1 MLFNKHSETKQRFG
15 IRKLTI
21 GASSV
26 LLSTLFLTVNNG
38 QKVNAA
44 TGDTVTNADSGAS
57 VTKETEA
64 NKSNNDSSSVSLTKD
79 ATKVTNTSNGT
90 DSIEKQKPEV
100 EDKSADATTNGSA
113 KADDTKA
120 TEDKPSD
127 SSSDQKLTEDKT
139 ANNEKQN
146 QQQDKTATDAK
157 SSDTSEKSEK
167 AATTA
172 NNKLAKAAVNKFAA
186 KAEVGAMENEEVDYT
201 SDGSARTGSNA
212 AFPVASTS
220 GLSDDGLVATDD
232 QGVTLSMS
240 KNTLGEGGQL
250 GKSGITVKLSGTV
263 NAGDIYTIQVPD
275 FGWGYGPINDST
287 ITTAGALGNF
297 ATAKKTNVV
306 IDGQNYAN
314 YQITFKQGITI
325 DSKGFQIVLNNGN
338 NYYGFSKPTTT
349 LKDGIYDQNIY
360 WSRSSKADPTK
371 ITKNPTLSFTR
382 KIETG
387 FNEPTFNLT
396 APDRNKVSALVPDTD
411 YQFTLKLNQ
420 GTGLN
425 GLTDFTAAQINS
437 ARNYGSVITI
447 PVPKGFVLNQDVSLK
462 NSQIGDETTIEQVGG
477 AGGNII
483 IKVPE
488 GSGRQGYEG
497 KPGYVIVG
505 RFINHPETTSTFRA
519 ADNITVT
526 EQVLTKDGTK
536 EINAVLP
543 PWQIT
548 LKGAKDKPSEGEF
561 GVQAWGNNNG
571 NIFTQTVPTKIAN
584 YFNFTNNTALAY
596 ENNLHLTF
604 DFDDGLAINALS
616 TPKINDVDRYGT
628 RSYTYTLTLTDG
640 TKVTGTIDAGGK
652 IDVPTKTMTVTV
664 KENDEG
670 KEVYK
675 DVVVPVTI
683 KSADLVPDFW
693 AAGAHGDGILNYRTD
708 GNFGTNQLISD
719 ETFMAYGYIS
729 DVLNND
735 PNLPEN
741 TKVKSTLTVSS
752 PAYRPDT
759 KFYATDTQ
767 TVLSKDSIKSALG
780 ASANQDKD
788 NRYYSPDID
797 YTKGKYGTIGI
808 KTSDDSRK
816 ASNRIVEPIFYYVL
830 PAYTNFTGDLTNIK
844 DFNPGIT
851 DGDKSKEN
859 IKPKLTSYMVGNQQV
874 VKLDYSGTGFVYDA
888 SKGNNTNPGGGNI
901 LPIAI
906 DADAE
911 PGVYKWNVYLFTQTG
926 IVNHDAITN
935 TSDVANKYT
944 QNVVQEAEKAG
955 KSGSLYMI
963 GDGNWEIKTPP
974 VAYAPNTVQGN
985 LDVKSVANG
994 KSDDKGSEEMNYTTE
1009 IANYSSGTIK
1019 DPYMLI
1025 NFPQADDDKK
1035 CFTFELTG
1043 PEELNSVNDKLT
1055 SDDYVVYYSTEQQDL
1070 PSTKDRGKVP
1080 DMTGYVT
1087 SDQVSDWSKIK
1098 SAVIKFNTTLPSGS
1112 VVGQIVFKGK
1122 DSTLK
1127 TDAGKSANFRAAVM
1141 GETLNP
1147 FITENTTITVVGK
1160 STVNTRLHYK
1170 DTDGQDHYINV
1181 PTMTKEYNDNVDT
1194 MNSSDFDL
1202 NSIPKELIPDHYEL
1216 VANQTPSIIN
1226 NEDGNSKDA
1235 TAEFNKIVTYAFDG
1249 DTVQFELV
1257 PKIDKAT
1264 QTINRTVH
1272 FRTDGDNSE
1281 EVAEDVSTP
1290 VTVTELTNEVTGEK
1304 QYSAKINV
1312 NGQTQN
1318 LAVLVGQ
1325 NGQISLTLPKVDIPA
1340 VSDYYVVDSTK
1351 TQADAISKTFAF
1363 TKDGTLTFENTVK
1376 YAPVKQE
1383 LQIKVYDDE
1392 SNTPGQALD
1401 TTDSGAT
1408 TNFTGNS
1415 KSDFPADV
1423 ATNLEALKAY
1433 YENKNY
1439 VVETLPAATG
1449 KFDSTNNGSG
1459 ADKQVQVL
1467 EVHLKHAKD
1476 VKTESIKVVR
1486 EVTYSVDSKLPDAPK
1501 APDAKVDTFDGVF
1514 SRTVTTDKVNSNVTK
1529 SDWSGTYT
1537 SYGVTSPKL
1546 ADGYHPDKEVAAK
1559 ATISAD
1565 FLKNAGKDEIAKL
1578 ISDGLKVSD
1587 EVVYSADKQTVKIRV
1602 YDDTTNSELS
1612 PVTAKSELEGQGKNV
1627 EISLDGLTNSDIP
1640 AEFSSNI
1647 DLLKSYYESKGYKFV
1662 SNTDIPAKFDA
1673 TSNGT
1678 GQTDSTPQYVDI
1690 HLEHALSLEKE
1701 TKTVTRTINYYDQ
1714 DQNKLINEA
1723 NPKVTEAQ
1731 TIEQKVDFER
1741 YAVRDQVTKQII
1753 GYATPDQVTTTGD
1766 QTTLKQAD
1774 GFTHTTGEASDAT
1787 AAFVVTSDKAVL
1799 PSQVNYD
1806 LSKYGYEAPT
1816 DKDGKSFAQI
1826 DEVTPLPTDK
1836 NTVVNV
1842 YYREKV
1848 VTVTVDNPPTAGTK
1862 VPETD
1867 TEFPPNNWDKDV
1879 ATNVS
1884 TRTIHY
1890 VYDENTFVNGKDV
1903 SGQLVPG
1910 LKDIEQTVVFT
1921 QSAKINLVTGV
1932 VSYRGDWKAHNSTT
1946 TNQQGET
1953 ITTDGGNSFAEVAS
1967 PSSKTGYPELKGY
1980 TPHQEV
1986 VNAAKATHGVNAGDI
2001 YVKYVGNDS
2010 LVQIKYVDED
2020 TGHTLKVDTKNG
2032 KSGETFDYSTT
2043 DTIADYEKS
2052 GYELIH
2058 DGFTENDG
2066 NLNNKTFDSYDDVPD
2081 SQRPETINQ
2090 KWKVTLK
2097 HKKITVTNDDPKD
2110 PDGKI
2115 TTDKGYDHNYPTG
2128 VSETD
2133 LNNTVRRNISFIYTD
2148 KPEGSNQAFP
2158 TETQEVAYKR
2168 QATIDLVK
2176 LANGDSDAVSYS
2188 NWKPKEA
2195 GKESFD
2201 SYQVKP
2207 IKGYVANYEL
2217 VPSADV
2223 HKDQDGKAEN
2233 GQDVVVKYSPVGKI
2247 IPIDKDGNEIPNA
2260 PTPKYNNDPTDPTK
2274 TTTTNVPE
2282 IPGYHA
2288 EVPNVTP
2295 DNPLEDTKVVY
2306 VKNTQAIDLVYVDTK
2321 TNTTLTTQN
2330 DVAHGDSGST
2340 IPTSVTDTLNST
2352 IQSYLDKG
2360 YVIDPYKVSG
2370 TVPDTFDFSDQTADG
2385 ADKEHQVVTIYL
2397 THGTVTVTGN
2407 DPKTPGEPI
2416 NPKDPNGSK
2425 YPPEA
2430 GKDNLVISS
2439 QNIIHYYD
2447 EAGNKLR
2454 DDKVTTD
2461 DSTLTREVTIDKVT
2475 SDVISTG
2482 KWTGGKEYE
2491 NVNTPVV
2498 NGYYTDRV
2506 SAGASTVTPADAD
2519 PNSGRVHNGVITNET
2534 TVIYHPMGHII
2545 PIDKSGNPIPGA
2557 ETPIFNND
2565 PNDPTKGSTT
2575 KSPIIPGY
2583 HLETPSD
2590 SAITPDEPGK
2600 DRPVVYVADTQEL
2613 KVQVFDLD
2621 GDTPDEPLK
2630 TDKTGA
2636 TVGFTGD
2643 SFTNFPSDVA
2653 TNVDSLIKYYTDRG
2667 YLVKTKPSDEE
2678 LSGKFDG
2685 DKTQTQYLKLQLVH
2699 DKVTVSGEDENTPAP
2714 DTPINENDPDSV
2726 KYPSDVSKDNL
2737 VISSEVIIHY
2747 EGAGEKTPKNVIRTV
2762 DKTLTRTVTI
2772 DKVTGKVTN
2781 TSDWSSNTIEYES
2794 VLTPQIQG
2802 YTSDKVQ
2809 VDKVSI
2815 TKDNAG
2821 EAKNGKITYTFNVV
2835 YTPDK
2840 QQLILKVHDE
2850 DTQSYLGD
2858 PVIFDGYTDQEVGN
2872 SPVDKLE
2879 ELKKKYLDL
2888 GYEIVEIPQL
2898 DKNYDDTP
2906 NVGGEPDKKPQVFV
2920 LKVKHRIVPVTPDD
2934 PKTPDDIIPDSNQ
2947 NYPGGLTET
2956 DLSRTITRTIIVHYP
2971 SGTNQEIK
2979 QVVIYTRTATVDA
2992 VTKEVK
2998 YSAWTTKNSNWPK
3011 YVAPVV
3017 PGYTPDKDMIEL
3029 TYVPAD
3035 GKDVT
3040 VEINY
3045 TADPEP
3051 DEPATPVKPG
3061 EPITPVTPTKPGKQ
3075 TKSVKPKPTKPEKPA
3090 KQIKHEVVKLVK
3102 ETKGKQLYGSAQAKV
3117 DSKAAQNVVD
3127 KTNGNNDKKLPQT
3140 NGESNW
3146 QLSLLGVGVL
3156 ALALLV
3162 WKKKRDDE

>member
-21 GASSV
+21 GVSSV

-38 QKVNAA
+38 QQVNAA
-44 TGDTVTNADSGAS
+44 TGDTVTNADNNKTETDNESF
-57 VTKETEA
+57 TKENEDQTKQTDNAPTE
-64 NKSNNDSSSVSLTKD
+64 
-79 ATKVTNTSNGT
+79 VTNTSNVT
-90 DSIEKQKPEV
+90 DSTEKQKPEV
-100 EDKSADATTNGSA
+100 EDKNGSA
-113 KADDTKA
+113 KVDDTKTTEA
-120 TEDKPSD
+120 TEDKSSD
-127 SSSDQKLTEDKT
+127 SSSDQKLTEDKS
-139 ANNEKQN
+139 ANNDNEKQISN
-146 QQQDKTATDAK
+146 KIRQLLMLKAQIL
-157 SSDTSEKSEK
+157 EKKVKK

-172 NNKLAKAAVNKFAA
+172 NNKLA
-186 KAEVGAMENEEVDYT
+186 T
-201 SDGSARTGSNA
+201 
-212 AFPVASTS
+212 

-250 GKSGITVKLSGTV
+250 GNSGITVKLSGTV

-275 FGWGYGPINDST
+275 FGWGYGWGQHGPINDST
-287 ITTAGALGNF
+287 ITAAGALGNF

-314 YQITFKQGITI
+314 YQITFKQGVTI
-325 DSKGFQIVLNNGN
+325 DSKGFQIVLENGN

-360 WSRSSKADPTK
+360 WSRSSQADPTK
-371 ITKNPTLSFTR
+371 VTKNSSLSFTR
-382 KIETG
+382 KVETG
-387 FNEPTFNLT
+387 FNKPTFNLT
-396 APDRNKVSALVPDTD
+396 APDGNKVSALVPDTD

-447 PVPKGFVLNQDVSLK
+447 PVPEGFVLNQDISVK
-462 NSQIGDETTIEQVGG
+462 NSQIGDKTTIKQVGG
-477 AGGNII
+477 AGGDII
-483 IKVPE
+483 ITVPK
-488 GSGRQGYEG
+488 GSGRQGFESA
-497 KPGYVIVG
+497 PGYVIVG
-505 RFINHPETTSTFRA
+505 RFINHPETTSTFTA
-519 ADNITVT
+519 AGNITVT

-548 LKGAKDKPSEGEF
+548 LKGAKDKPSEGQF

-584 YFNFTNNTALAY
+584 YFNFTNNSALAY

-616 TPKINDVDRYGT
+616 TPKINDIDRYGT

-652 IDVPTKTMTVTV
+652 IDVPTKTMTITA
-664 KENDEG
+664 KSHDKDG
-670 KEVYK
+670 KEEFK
-675 DVVVPVTI
+675 DIVVPVTI
-683 KSADLVPDFW
+683 KSADLVPNFW
-693 AAGAHGDGILNYRTD
+693 AAGAHGDNFLYFRTG

-735 PNLPEN
+735 LHLPKD

-767 TVLSKDSIKSALG
+767 TVMSKDSIKSALW
-780 ASANQDKD
+780 ASGKQDAN
-788 NRYYSPDID
+788 NRYYSPEID
-797 YTKGKYGTIGI
+797 YTKEKYGSISI
-808 KTSDDSRK
+808 NVSNDSKK
-816 ASNRIVEPIFYYVL
+816 ASNRIVEPTFYYVL
-830 PAYTNFTGDLTNIK
+830 PAYTNFTGDLTNLLNL
-844 DFNPGIT
+844 NPGIT

-874 VKLDYSGTGFVYDA
+874 IKLDYSGTGFVYDA
-888 SKGNNTNPGGGNI
+888 NKDGNT

-994 KSDDKGSEEMNYTTE
+994 KSDDKGSEEMNYATE
-1009 IANYSSGTIK
+1009 IANYSTGTLK

-1025 NFPQADDDKK
+1025 NFPQASPDKNN
-1035 CFTFELTG
+1035 FTYELTG
-1043 PEELNSVNDKLT
+1043 PEEFIALNNNLGK
-1055 SDDYVVYYSTEQQDL
+1055 DDFTTYYSTKTQDL
-1070 PSTKDRGKVP
+1070 PTVKDRGKVP

-1087 SDQVSDWSKIK
+1087 AGQVTDWSKIK
-1098 SAVIKFNTTLPSGS
+1098 SAVIKFNTTLPGGT
-1112 VVGQIVFKGK
+1112 VLGQIVFKGK

-1127 TDAGKSANFRAAVM
+1127 TDAGKTSYFRAAVM
-1141 GETLNP
+1141 GETINP
-1147 FITENTTITVVGK
+1147 FLTENTSIKVVGK
-1160 STVNTRLHYK
+1160 STINTRLHYQ
-1170 DTDGQDHYINV
+1170 DTDRQDHYINV
-1181 PTMTKEYNDNVDT
+1181 PTMTKEYNDNVDR
-1194 MNSSDFDL
+1194 MKSSDFVL

-1216 VANQTPSIIN
+1216 VANQVPSIIN

-1235 TAEFNKIVTYAFDG
+1235 TAEFNKTVTYAFDG
-1249 DTVQFELV
+1249 DIVQFELA

-1272 FRTDGDNSE
+1272 FMDDNNQK
-1281 EVAEDVSTP
+1281 VARDVSTP

-1690 HLEHALSLEKE
+1690 HLEHALSLERE
-1701 TKTVTRTINYYDQ
+1701 TKTVTRKINYYDKDQ
-1714 DQNKLINEA
+1714 KNQNNQNKLINEA

-1799 PSQVNYD
+1799 PSQINYD

-1826 DEVTPLPTDK
+1826 DEVTPLPTDKNTDK

-1890 VYDENTFVNGKDV
+1890 VYDKNTFVNGKDV
-1903 SGQLVPG
+1903 SGQPVPG

-1953 ITTDGGNSFAEVAS
+1953 ITTNGGNSFTEVVS
-1967 PSSKTGYPELKGY
+1967 PSSKNGYLELKGY

-1986 VNAAKATHGVNAGDI
+1986 VNAAEATHGVNAGDI

-2010 LVQIKYVDED
+2010 LVQIEYIDED

-2201 SYQVKP
+2201 RCQVKP

-2260 PTPKYNNDPTDPTK
+2260 PTPEYNNDPTNPTK
-2274 TTTTNVPE
+2274 TTTTDVPE

-2306 VKNTQAIDLVYVDTK
+2306 VKNTQVIDLVYVDTK

-2439 QNIIHYYD
+2439 QNIIYYHD
-2447 EAGNKLR
+2447 EAGNKIR

-2475 SDVISTG
+2475 GDVISTG

-2545 PIDKSGNPIPGA
+2545 PIDKSGKKIPGA

-2575 KSPIIPGY
+2575 SSPIIPGY

-2600 DRPVVYVADTQEL
+2600 DRPVVYVADTQE
-2613 KVQVFDLD
+2613 
-2621 GDTPDEPLK
+2621 
-2630 TDKTGA
+2630 
-2636 TVGFTGD
+2636 
-2643 SFTNFPSDVA
+2643 
-2653 TNVDSLIKYYTDRG
+2653 
-2667 YLVKTKPSDEE
+2667 
-2678 LSGKFDG
+2678 
-2685 DKTQTQYLKLQLVH
+2685 
-2699 DKVTVSGEDENTPAP
+2699 
-2714 DTPINENDPDSV
+2714 
-2726 KYPSDVSKDNL
+2726 
-2737 VISSEVIIHY
+2737 
-2747 EGAGEKTPKNVIRTV
+2747 
-2762 DKTLTRTVTI
+2762 
-2772 DKVTGKVTN
+2772 
-2781 TSDWSSNTIEYES
+2781 
-2794 VLTPQIQG
+2794 
-2802 YTSDKVQ
+2802 
-2809 VDKVSI
+2809 
-2815 TKDNAG
+2815 
-2821 EAKNGKITYTFNVV
+2821 
-2835 YTPDK
+2835 
-2840 QQLILKVHDE
+2840 LILKVHDE

-2906 NVGGEPDKKPQVFV
+2906 NVGGEPDKEPQVFV

-2956 DLSRTITRTIIVHYP
+2956 DLSRTITRTIVVNFP

-2979 QVVIYTRTATVDA
+2979 QVVTYTRTATVDA

-3040 VEINY
+3040 IEINY

-3061 EPITPVTPTKPGKQ
+3061 EPITPVTPTKP
-3075 TKSVKPKPTKPEKPA
+3075 TKPGKPTKPVKPKSTKPGKPTKPTKPTKLTKPKKPA
-3090 KQIKHEVVKLVK
+3090 KQTKPEVVKPVK

-3127 KTNGNNDKKLPQT
+3127 KNKANGTNDKKLPQT

-3162 WKKKRDDE
+3162 LKKKRDDE

>member
-21 GASSV
+21 GATSV

-38 QKVNAA
+38 QKVHAA
-44 TGDTVTNADSGAS
+44 TDETVTNAD
-57 VTKETEA
+57 
-64 NKSNNDSSSVSLTKD
+64 NKS
-79 ATKVTNTSNGT
+79 G
-90 DSIEKQKPEV
+90 
-100 EDKSADATTNGSA
+100 
-113 KADDTKA
+113 
-120 TEDKPSD
+120 TEDKAVTTENSETED
-127 SSSDQKLTEDKT
+127 KAQEATNVTKKTNEDKT
-139 ANNEKQN
+139 ATTEEKQ
-146 QQQDKTATDAK
+146 TGAVAK
-157 SSDTSEKSEK
+157 TSEKVGDN
-167 AATTA
+167 ATTDKSSETQA
-172 NNKLAKAAVNKFAA
+172 SEDKVSSDDKTTDVANTELLRQLTIKKSLLLLTRLKKNNVTTPTSEVAKPAVNNKLAAPAPAPS
-186 KAEVGAMENEEVDYT
+186 T
-201 SDGSARTGSNA
+201 
-212 AFPVASTS
+212 AS
-220 GLSDDGLVATDD
+220 LSDDGLVATDD
-232 QGVTLSMS
+232 HGVTLSMS

-263 NAGDIYTIQVPD
+263 SAGDVYNIQVPD
-275 FGWGYGPINDST
+275 FGWGYGINDST

-338 NYYGFSKPTTT
+338 NYNSQGRPSTTI
-349 LKDGIYDQNIY
+349 KDGIYDQNIY
-360 WSRSSKADPTK
+360 WSRSSQADPTK
-371 ITKNPTLSFTR
+371 VTENSSLSFTR
-382 KIETG
+382 KVETG
-387 FNEPTFNLT
+387 FNKPTFNLT
-396 APDRNKVSALVPDTD
+396 APDGNKVSALVPDTD

-447 PVPKGFVLNQDVSLK
+447 PVPEGFVLNQDISVK
-462 NSQIGDETTIEQVGG
+462 NSQIGDKTTIEQVGG
-477 AGGNII
+477 AGGDII
-483 IKVPE
+483 ITVPK
-488 GSGRQGYEG
+488 GSGRQGFENA
-497 KPGYVIVG
+497 PGYVIVG
-505 RFINHPETTSTFRA
+505 RFINHPETTSTFTA
-519 ADNITVT
+519 AGNITVT

-536 EINAVLP
+536 EIKAVLP

-548 LKGAKDKPSEGEF
+548 LKGAKDKPSEGQF

-584 YFNFTNNTALAY
+584 YFNFTNNSALAY

-616 TPKINDVDRYGT
+616 TPKINDIDRYGT

-652 IDVPTKTMTVTV
+652 IDVPTKTMTITA
-664 KENDEG
+664 KFHDKDG
-670 KEVYK
+670 KEEFK
-675 DVVVPVTI
+675 DIVVPVTI
-683 KSADLVPDFW
+683 KSADLVPNFW
-693 AAGAHGDGILNYRTD
+693 AAGAHGDNILNYRTG

-735 PNLPEN
+735 LHLPKD

-767 TVLSKDSIKSALG
+767 TVMSKDSIQSALW
-780 ASANQDKD
+780 ASGSQHAN

-797 YTKGKYGTIGI
+797 YTKGDYGTISI
-808 KTSDDSRK
+808 DVSNDSKK

-830 PAYTNFTGDLTNIK
+830 PNYTNFTGDLTNIINP
-844 DFNPGIT
+844 NPGIT

-888 SKGNNTNPGGGNI
+888 NKKSNT

-911 PGVYKWNVYLFTQTG
+911 PGVYKWNVYIYTATG
-926 IVNHDAITN
+926 IVNQNPITN
-935 TSDVANKYT
+935 ASDVANDYT
-944 QNVVQEAEKAG
+944 QNVVEEQKNAG
-955 KSGSLYMI
+955 KTGSLYMI
-963 GDGNWEIKTPP
+963 GSGDWEIKTPP

-994 KSDDKGSEEMNYTTE
+994 KSDDKGSEEMNYATE
-1009 IANYSSGTIK
+1009 IANYSSGSIK

-1025 NFPQADDDKK
+1025 NFPQAGDGKNG
-1035 CFTFELTG
+1035 FTYKLTG
-1043 PEELNSVNDKLT
+1043 PEEFIALNNNLGK
-1055 SDDYVVYYSTEQQDL
+1055 DDFTTYYSIKTQDL
-1070 PSTKDRGKVP
+1070 PTVKDRGKVP

-1087 SDQVSDWSKIK
+1087 ADQVTDWSKIK
-1098 SAVIKFNTTLPSGS
+1098 SAVIKFNTTLPGRT
-1112 VVGQIVFKGK
+1112 VLGQIVFKGK
-1122 DSTLK
+1122 DATLK
-1127 TDAGKSANFRAAVM
+1127 TDAGKTSYFSAAVM
-1141 GETLNP
+1141 GETINP
-1147 FITENTTITVVGK
+1147 FLTENTSIKVVGK
-1160 STVNTRLHYK
+1160 STVNTRLHYQ
-1170 DTDGQDHYINV
+1170 DTDRQDHYINV

-1194 MNSSDFDL
+1194 MKSSDFAL
-1202 NSIPKELIPDHYEL
+1202 NNIPKELIPDHYEL

-1235 TAEFNKIVTYAFDG
+1235 TAEFNKTVTYAFDG

-1304 QYSAKINV
+1304 QYSAKITV
-1312 NGQTQN
+1312 NGQTQY
-1318 LAVLVGQ
+1318 LPVLVGQ

-1565 FLKNAGKDEIAKL
+1565 FLKNAGEDEIAKL
-1578 ISDGLKVSD
+1578 MSDGLKVSD

-1602 YDDTTNSELS
+1602 YDDTTDSELS

-1816 DKDGKSFAQI
+1816 DKNGKSFAQI

-1867 TEFPPNNWDKDV
+1867 TEFPPNNWNKDV

-1946 TNQQGET
+1946 TNK
-1953 ITTDGGNSFAEVAS
+1953 VR
-1967 PSSKTGYPELKGY
+1967 PSQLTA
-1980 TPHQEV
+1980 V
-1986 VNAAKATHGVNAGDI
+1986 
-2001 YVKYVGNDS
+2001 
-2010 LVQIKYVDED
+2010 
-2020 TGHTLKVDTKNG
+2020 
-2032 KSGETFDYSTT
+2032 
-2043 DTIADYEKS
+2043 IA
-2052 GYELIH
+2052 L
-2058 DGFTENDG
+2058 
-2066 NLNNKTFDSYDDVPD
+2066 
-2081 SQRPETINQ
+2081 Q
-2090 KWKVTLK
+2090 KWFL
-2097 HKKITVTNDDPKD
+2097 
-2110 PDGKI
+2110 
-2115 TTDKGYDHNYPTG
+2115 
-2128 VSETD
+2128 
-2133 LNNTVRRNISFIYTD
+2133 
-2148 KPEGSNQAFP
+2148 
-2158 TETQEVAYKR
+2158 
-2168 QATIDLVK
+2168 
-2176 LANGDSDAVSYS
+2176 
-2188 NWKPKEA
+2188 
-2195 GKESFD
+2195 
-2201 SYQVKP
+2201 QV
-2207 IKGYVANYEL
+2207 L
-2217 VPSADV
+2217 RM
-2223 HKDQDGKAEN
+2223 
-2233 GQDVVVKYSPVGKI
+2233 
-2247 IPIDKDGNEIPNA
+2247 
-2260 PTPKYNNDPTDPTK
+2260 
-2274 TTTTNVPE
+2274 
-2282 IPGYHA
+2282 
-2288 EVPNVTP
+2288 
-2295 DNPLEDTKVVY
+2295 
-2306 VKNTQAIDLVYVDTK
+2306 
-2321 TNTTLTTQN
+2321 
-2330 DVAHGDSGST
+2330 
-2340 IPTSVTDTLNST
+2340 
-2352 IQSYLDKG
+2352 
-2360 YVIDPYKVSG
+2360 VI
-2370 TVPDTFDFSDQTADG
+2370 
-2385 ADKEHQVVTIYL
+2385 
-2397 THGTVTVTGN
+2397 
-2407 DPKTPGEPI
+2407 
-2416 NPKDPNGSK
+2416 
-2425 YPPEA
+2425 
-2430 GKDNLVISS
+2430 
-2439 QNIIHYYD
+2439 
-2447 EAGNKLR
+2447 
-2454 DDKVTTD
+2454 
-2461 DSTLTREVTIDKVT
+2461 
-2475 SDVISTG
+2475 
-2482 KWTGGKEYE
+2482 
-2491 NVNTPVV
+2491 
-2498 NGYYTDRV
+2498 
-2506 SAGASTVTPADAD
+2506 
-2519 PNSGRVHNGVITNET
+2519 
-2534 TVIYHPMGHII
+2534 
-2545 PIDKSGNPIPGA
+2545 
-2557 ETPIFNND
+2557 
-2565 PNDPTKGSTT
+2565 
-2575 KSPIIPGY
+2575 
-2583 HLETPSD
+2583 
-2590 SAITPDEPGK
+2590 
-2600 DRPVVYVADTQEL
+2600 
-2613 KVQVFDLD
+2613 
-2621 GDTPDEPLK
+2621 
-2630 TDKTGA
+2630 
-2636 TVGFTGD
+2636 
-2643 SFTNFPSDVA
+2643 
-2653 TNVDSLIKYYTDRG
+2653 
-2667 YLVKTKPSDEE
+2667 
-2678 LSGKFDG
+2678 
-2685 DKTQTQYLKLQLVH
+2685 
-2699 DKVTVSGEDENTPAP
+2699 
-2714 DTPINENDPDSV
+2714 
-2726 KYPSDVSKDNL
+2726 
-2737 VISSEVIIHY
+2737 
-2747 EGAGEKTPKNVIRTV
+2747 
-2762 DKTLTRTVTI
+2762 
-2772 DKVTGKVTN
+2772 
-2781 TSDWSSNTIEYES
+2781 
-2794 VLTPQIQG
+2794 
-2802 YTSDKVQ
+2802 
-2809 VDKVSI
+2809 
-2815 TKDNAG
+2815 
-2821 EAKNGKITYTFNVV
+2821 
-2835 YTPDK
+2835 
-2840 QQLILKVHDE
+2840 
-2850 DTQSYLGD
+2850 
-2858 PVIFDGYTDQEVGN
+2858 
-2872 SPVDKLE
+2872 
-2879 ELKKKYLDL
+2879 
-2888 GYEIVEIPQL
+2888 
-2898 DKNYDDTP
+2898 
-2906 NVGGEPDKKPQVFV
+2906 
-2920 LKVKHRIVPVTPDD
+2920 
-2934 PKTPDDIIPDSNQ
+2934 
-2947 NYPGGLTET
+2947 
-2956 DLSRTITRTIIVHYP
+2956 
-2971 SGTNQEIK
+2971 
-2979 QVVIYTRTATVDA
+2979 
-2992 VTKEVK
+2992 
-2998 YSAWTTKNSNWPK
+2998 
-3011 YVAPVV
+3011 
-3017 PGYTPDKDMIEL
+3017 
-3029 TYVPAD
+3029 
-3035 GKDVT
+3035 
-3040 VEINY
+3040 
-3045 TADPEP
+3045 
-3051 DEPATPVKPG
+3051 
-3061 EPITPVTPTKPGKQ
+3061 
-3075 TKSVKPKPTKPEKPA
+3075 
-3090 KQIKHEVVKLVK
+3090 
-3102 ETKGKQLYGSAQAKV
+3102 
-3117 DSKAAQNVVD
+3117 
-3127 KTNGNNDKKLPQT
+3127 
-3140 NGESNW
+3140 
-3146 QLSLLGVGVL
+3146 
-3156 ALALLV
+3156 
-3162 WKKKRDDE
+3162 

>member
-1 MLFNKHSETKQRFG
+1 
-15 IRKLTI
+15 
-21 GASSV
+21 
-26 LLSTLFLTVNNG
+26 
-38 QKVNAA
+38 
-44 TGDTVTNADSGAS
+44 
-57 VTKETEA
+57 
-64 NKSNNDSSSVSLTKD
+64 
-79 ATKVTNTSNGT
+79 
-90 DSIEKQKPEV
+90 
-100 EDKSADATTNGSA
+100 
-113 KADDTKA
+113 
-120 TEDKPSD
+120 
-127 SSSDQKLTEDKT
+127 
-139 ANNEKQN
+139 
-146 QQQDKTATDAK
+146 
-157 SSDTSEKSEK
+157 
-167 AATTA
+167 
-172 NNKLAKAAVNKFAA
+172 
-186 KAEVGAMENEEVDYT
+186 
-201 SDGSARTGSNA
+201 
-212 AFPVASTS
+212 
-220 GLSDDGLVATDD
+220 
-232 QGVTLSMS
+232 MS
-240 KNTLGEGGQL
+240 KKTLGEGGQL

-263 NAGDIYTIQVPD
+263 SAGDVYNIQVPD
-275 FGWGYGPINDST
+275 FGWGYEINDST

-338 NYYGFSKPTTT
+338 NYNGQGRPSTTI
-349 LKDGIYDQNIY
+349 KDGIYDQNIY
-360 WSRSSKADPTK
+360 WSRSSQADPTK
-371 ITKNPTLSFTR
+371 VTENSSLSFTR
-382 KIETG
+382 KVETG
-387 FNEPTFNLT
+387 FNKPTFNLT
-396 APDRNKVSALVPDTD
+396 APDGNKVSALVPDTD

-447 PVPKGFVLNQDVSLK
+447 PVPEGFVLNQDISVK
-462 NSQIGDETTIEQVGG
+462 NSQIGDKTTIEQVGG

-488 GSGRQGYEG
+488 GSGSQGYEG

-548 LKGAKDKPSEGEF
+548 LKGAKDKPSEGQF

-584 YFNFTNNTALAY
+584 YFNFTNNSALAY

-616 TPKINDVDRYGT
+616 TPKINDIDRYGT

-652 IDVPTKTMTVTV
+652 IDVPTKTMTITA
-664 KENDEG
+664 KSHDKDG
-670 KEVYK
+670 KEEFK
-675 DVVVPVTI
+675 DIVVPVTI
-683 KSADLVPDFW
+683 KSADLVPNFW
-693 AAGAHGDGILNYRTD
+693 AAGAHGDNILNYRTG

-808 KTSDDSRK
+808 STSDDSRK

-994 KSDDKGSEEMNYTTE
+994 KSDDKGSEEMNYATE
-1009 IANYSSGTIK
+1009 IANYSSGSIK

-1025 NFPQADDDKK
+1025 NFPQADPKNS
-1035 CFTFELTG
+1035 FTFELTG
-1043 PEELNSVNDKLT
+1043 PEEFIALNNNLGK
-1055 SDDYVVYYSTEQQDL
+1055 DDFTTYYSTKTQDL
-1070 PSTKDRGKVP
+1070 PTVKDRGKVP

-1087 SDQVSDWSKIK
+1087 AGQVTDWSKIK
-1098 SAVIKFNTTLPSGS
+1098 SAVIKFNTTLPGGT
-1112 VVGQIVFKGK
+1112 VLGQIVFKGK

-1127 TDAGKSANFRAAVM
+1127 TDAGKTSYFRAAVM
-1141 GETLNP
+1141 GETINP
-1147 FITENTTITVVGK
+1147 FLTENTSIKVVGK
-1160 STVNTRLHYK
+1160 STINTRLHYQ
-1170 DTDGQDHYINV
+1170 DTDRQDHYINV
-1181 PTMTKEYNDNVDT
+1181 PTMTKEYNDNVDR
-1194 MNSSDFDL
+1194 MKSSDFVL

-1216 VANQTPSIIN
+1216 VANQVPSIIN

-1235 TAEFNKIVTYAFDG
+1235 TAEFNKKVTYAFDG
-1249 DTVQFELV
+1249 DIVQFELA

-1272 FRTDGDNSE
+1272 FMDDNNQK
-1281 EVAEDVSTP
+1281 VARDVSTP

-1304 QYSAKINV
+1304 QYSAKITV
-1312 NGQTQN
+1312 NGQTQY
-1318 LAVLVGQ
+1318 LPVLVGQ
-1325 NGQISLTLPKVDIPA
+1325 NGQISLTLPKVDILA

-1392 SNTPGQALD
+1392 SITPGQALD

-1565 FLKNAGKDEIAKL
+1565 FLKNAGEDEIAKL
-1578 ISDGLKVSD
+1578 MSDGLKVSD

-1647 DLLKSYYESKGYKFV
+1647 YLLKSYYESKGYKFV

-1690 HLEHALSLEKE
+1690 HLEHALSLERE
-1701 TKTVTRTINYYDQ
+1701 TKTVTRKINYYDKDQ
-1714 DQNKLINEA
+1714 KNQNNQNKLINEA

-1741 YAVRDQVTKQII
+1741 YAVIDQVTKQII

-1816 DKDGKSFAQI
+1816 TADSASFAQV
-1826 DEVTPLPTDK
+1826 DEVTPKPTDDD
-1836 NTVVNV
+1836 TVVNV

-1848 VTVTVDNPPTAGTK
+1848 VTVTVDNPPVEGSEVPGTDAK
-1862 VPETD
+1862 
-1867 TEFPPNNWDKDV
+1867 FPANDWSAQK
-1879 ATNVS
+1879 ATNTS

-1890 VYDENTFVNGKDV
+1890 IYDEKTFVNGEDV
-1903 SGQLVPG
+1903 SGQPVLG
-1910 LKDIEQTVVFT
+1910 LKDIEQKVNFT
-1921 QSAKINLVTGV
+1921 QSATINLVTGKV
-1932 VSYRGDWKAHNSTT
+1932 IYQGDWKVHNSTT
-1946 TNQQGET
+1946 TNQQGEI
-1953 ITTDGGNSFAEVAS
+1953 ITTNGGNSFAEVAS

-1986 VNAAKATHGVNAGDI
+1986 VNEAKATHGVNAGDI

-2052 GYELIH
+2052 GYELVH

-2274 TTTTNVPE
+2274 TTTTDVPE

-2306 VKNTQAIDLVYVDTK
+2306 VKNTQVIDLVYVDTK

-2430 GKDNLVISS
+2430 GKDKLVISS

-2447 EAGNKLR
+2447 EAGNKIL

-2498 NGYYTDRV
+2498 NGYYTDRA

-2545 PIDKSGNPIPGA
+2545 PIDKSGKKIPGA

-2575 KSPIIPGY
+2575 NSPIIPGY

-2590 SAITPDEPGK
+2590 SEITPDEPGK
-2600 DRPVVYVADTQEL
+2600 DRPVVYVA
-2613 KVQVFDLD
+2613 
-2621 GDTPDEPLK
+2621 
-2630 TDKTGA
+2630 
-2636 TVGFTGD
+2636 
-2643 SFTNFPSDVA
+2643 
-2653 TNVDSLIKYYTDRG
+2653 
-2667 YLVKTKPSDEE
+2667 
-2678 LSGKFDG
+2678 
-2685 DKTQTQYLKLQLVH
+2685 
-2699 DKVTVSGEDENTPAP
+2699 
-2714 DTPINENDPDSV
+2714 
-2726 KYPSDVSKDNL
+2726 
-2737 VISSEVIIHY
+2737 
-2747 EGAGEKTPKNVIRTV
+2747 
-2762 DKTLTRTVTI
+2762 
-2772 DKVTGKVTN
+2772 
-2781 TSDWSSNTIEYES
+2781 
-2794 VLTPQIQG
+2794 
-2802 YTSDKVQ
+2802 
-2809 VDKVSI
+2809 
-2815 TKDNAG
+2815 
-2821 EAKNGKITYTFNVV
+2821 
-2835 YTPDK
+2835 DK

-2906 NVGGEPDKKPQVFV
+2906 NVGGEPDKEPQVFV

-2956 DLSRTITRTIIVHYP
+2956 DLSRTITRTIVVNFP
-2971 SGTNQEIK
+2971 SGTSQEIK
-2979 QVVIYTRTATVDA
+2979 QVVTYTRTATVDA

-3051 DEPATPVKPG
+3051 DEPTTPVKPG
-3061 EPITPVTPTKPGKQ
+3061 EPITPVTPTKPTTP
-3075 TKSVKPKPTKPEKPA
+3075 TKPVKPTKPSKPKKPA
-3090 KQIKHEVVKLVK
+3090 KQTKPEVVKPVK

-3127 KTNGNNDKKLPQT
+3127 KTNRNNDKKLPQT

-3162 WKKKRDDE
+3162 LKKKRDDE

>member
-21 GASSV
+21 GATSV

-38 QKVNAA
+38 QKVHAA
-44 TGDTVTNADSGAS
+44 TNETVTSTD
-57 VTKETEA
+57 
-64 NKSNNDSSSVSLTKD
+64 NKSGTEDNT
-79 ATKVTNTSNGT
+79 ATTE
-90 DSIEKQKPEV
+90 EKQTGDV
-100 EDKSADATTNGSA
+100 ATT
-113 KADDTKA
+113 AD
-120 TEDKPSD
+120 
-127 SSSDQKLTEDKT
+127 
-139 ANNEKQN
+139 
-146 QQQDKTATDAK
+146 K
-157 SSDTSEKSEK
+157 SSDTSTPEDKVSSEGK
-167 AATTA
+167 TEDVTNTEEVTKPASGQKKFATTD
-172 NNKLAKAAVNKFAA
+172 KTMKIFTKMLVAAPA
-186 KAEVGAMENEEVDYT
+186 
-201 SDGSARTGSNA
+201 
-212 AFPVASTS
+212 PSTS

-240 KNTLGEGGQL
+240 KKTLGEGGQL

-263 NAGDIYTIQVPD
+263 SAGDVYNIQVPD
-275 FGWGYGPINDST
+275 FGWGYEINDST

-338 NYYGFSKPTTT
+338 NYNGQGRPSTTI
-349 LKDGIYDQNIY
+349 KDGIYDQNIY
-360 WSRSSKADPTK
+360 WSRSSQADPTK
-371 ITKNPTLSFTR
+371 VTENSSLSFTR
-382 KIETG
+382 KVETG
-387 FNEPTFNLT
+387 FNKPTFNLT
-396 APDRNKVSALVPDTD
+396 APDGNKVSALVPDTD

-447 PVPKGFVLNQDVSLK
+447 PVPEGFVLNQDISVK
-462 NSQIGDETTIEQVGG
+462 NSQIGDKTTIEQVGG

-488 GSGRQGYEG
+488 GSGFQGYEG

-519 ADNITVT
+519 AGNITVT

-536 EINAVLP
+536 EIKAVLP

-548 LKGAKDKPSEGEF
+548 LKGAKDKPSEGQF

-584 YFNFTNNTALAY
+584 YFNFTNNSALAY

-616 TPKINDVDRYGT
+616 TPKINDIDRYGT

-652 IDVPTKTMTVTV
+652 IDVPTKTMTITA
-664 KENDEG
+664 KSHDKDG
-670 KEVYK
+670 KEEFK
-675 DVVVPVTI
+675 DIVVPVTI

-693 AAGAHGDGILNYRTD
+693 AAGAHGDGILNYRTG

-735 PNLPEN
+735 LHLPKD

-780 ASANQDKD
+780 ASANQNKD

-808 KTSDDSRK
+808 STSDDSRK

-844 DFNPGIT
+844 DLNPGIT

-994 KSDDKGSEEMNYTTE
+994 KSDDKGSEEMNYATE
-1009 IANYSSGTIK
+1009 IANYSTGTLK

-1025 NFPQADDDKK
+1025 NFPQASPDKNN
-1035 CFTFELTG
+1035 FTYELTG
-1043 PEELNSVNDKLT
+1043 PEEFIALNNNLGK
-1055 SDDYVVYYSTEQQDL
+1055 DDFTTYYSTKTQAL
-1070 PSTKDRGKVP
+1070 PNVKERGRVP

-1087 SDQVSDWSKIK
+1087 ADQVTDWSKIK
-1098 SAVIKFNTTLPSGS
+1098 SAVIKFNTTLPGGT
-1112 VVGQIVFKGK
+1112 VFGQIVFKGK
-1122 DSTLK
+1122 DPTLK
-1127 TDAGKSANFRAAVM
+1127 TDADKTSYFRAAVM
-1141 GETLNP
+1141 GETINP
-1147 FITENTTITVVGK
+1147 FLTENTSIKVVGK
-1160 STVNTRLHYK
+1160 STVNTRLHYR
-1170 DTDGQDHYINV
+1170 DADGQDHYINV

-1194 MNSSDFDL
+1194 MESSHFAL
-1202 NSIPKELIPDHYEL
+1202 NNIPKELIPDHYKL

-1235 TAEFNKIVTYAFDG
+1235 TAEFNKTVTYAFDG
-1249 DTVQFELV
+1249 DIVQFELA

-1272 FRTDGDNSE
+1272 FMDDNNQK
-1281 EVAEDVSTP
+1281 VARDVSTP
-1290 VTVTELTNEVTGEK
+1290 VTVTELTNEVTSEK
-1304 QYSAKINV
+1304 QYSAKITV
-1312 NGQTQN
+1312 NGQTQY
-1318 LAVLVGQ
+1318 LPVLVGQ

-1363 TKDGTLTFENTVK
+1363 TKDGTLTFENIVK

-1408 TNFTGNS
+1408 TDFTGNS

-1449 KFDSTNNGSG
+1449 KFDSTDNGSG

-1486 EVTYSVDSKLPDAPK
+1486 EVTYSVDSKSPDAPK

-1514 SRTVTTDKVNSNVTK
+1514 SRTVTTDKVNKNVTK

-1537 SYGVTSPKL
+1537 SDGVTSPKL

-1565 FLKNAGKDEIAKL
+1565 FLKNAGEDEIAQL
-1578 ISDGLKVSD
+1578 MSDGLKVSD

-1602 YDDTTNSELS
+1602 YDDTTDSELS

-1816 DKDGKSFAQI
+1816 DKNGKSFAQI

-1921 QSAKINLVTGV
+1921 QSANINLVTGV

-2020 TGHTLKVDTKNG
+2020 TGNALKVDKKTG
-2032 KSGETFDYSTT
+2032 KSGEKLEYSTT
-2043 DTIADYEKS
+2043 DLIKEYEKQ
-2052 GYELIH
+2052 GYELVH
-2058 DGFTENDG
+2058 DGFTANDG

-2090 KWKVTLK
+2090 KWTVTLK
-2097 HKKITVTNDDPKD
+2097 HKKITVTSNEPKD
-2110 PDGKI
+2110 PTEKI
-2115 TTDKGYDHNYPTG
+2115 TDGDYSHDYPANVG
-2128 VSETD
+2128 QND
-2133 LNNTVRRNISFIYTD
+2133 LNNTVSRNISFIYTD
-2148 KPEGSNQAFP
+2148 KPEGENQAFP
-2158 TETQEVAYKR
+2158 PVTQEVSYKR
-2168 QATIDLVK
+2168 DATIDLVK
-2176 LANGDSDAVSYS
+2176 LAKGDADAVSYT
-2188 NWKPKEA
+2188 NWEPKEA

-2201 SYQVKP
+2201 NNPVQVVD
-2207 IKGYVANYEL
+2207 GYVADYVV
-2217 VPSADV
+2217 VPSQDV
-2223 HKDQDGKAEN
+2223 PKDENGKAQN
-2233 GQDVVVKYSPVGKI
+2233 GQNIVVKYSPVGKI
-2247 IPIDKDGNEIPNA
+2247 IPVDKDGHEIPDA
-2260 PTPKYNNDPTDPTK
+2260 STPKYKNDHNDPTK

-2295 DNPLEDTKVVY
+2295 DKPGEDTKVVY
-2306 VKNTQAIDLVYVDTK
+2306 VKNTQTIDLVYVDT
-2321 TNTTLTTQN
+2321 TTGQTLTTQVN
-2330 DVAHGDSGST
+2330 VAQGDSGSA
-2340 IPTSVTDTLNST
+2340 IPTSVTDTLNAT
-2352 IQSYLDKG
+2352 TQSYLDKG
-2360 YVIDPYKVSG
+2360 YVIDTAKAQE
-2370 TVPDTFDFSDQTADG
+2370 TVPGEFDYSNQNTDGSDARP
-2385 ADKEHQVVTIYL
+2385 QVVTVYL
-2397 THGTVTVTGN
+2397 KHGTETITST
-2407 DPKTPGEPI
+2407 DPKDAD
-2416 NPKDPNGSK
+2416 KS
-2425 YPPEA
+2425 
-2430 GKDNLVISS
+2430 NLTISS
-2439 QNIIHYYD
+2439 QNIVHY
-2447 EAGNKLR
+2447 EGAGNDTPKDVVR
-2454 DDKVTTD
+2454 TD
-2461 DSTLTREVTIDKVT
+2461 DSTLTRTVTIDKVT
-2475 SDVISTG
+2475 GEVLETS
-2482 KWTGGKEYE
+2482 KWTGKKEYDD
-2491 NVNTPVV
+2491 VDTRVV
-2498 NGYYTDRV
+2498 NGYYADTKA
-2506 SAGASTVTPADAD
+2506 AGASKVTTDDVSRAKD
-2519 PNSGRVHNGVITNET
+2519 GVITNET
-2534 TVIYHPMGHII
+2534 TVTYHPMGKII
-2545 PIDKSGNPIPGA
+2545 PVDKNGNPIPGSK
-2557 ETPIFNND
+2557 TPIFNND
-2565 PNDPTKGSTT
+2565 PNDPTKATT
-2575 KSPIIPGY
+2575 TDSPIIPGY
-2583 HLETPSD
+2583 HLDNPDES
-2590 SAITPDEPGK
+2590 SITPDDPGK
-2600 DRPVVYVADTQEL
+2600 DRKVVYVADTQNL
-2613 KVQVFDLD
+2613 VVQVFDKD
-2621 GDTPDEPLK
+2621 SKTPDQPLD
-2630 TDKTGA
+2630 TTKTGA
-2636 TVGFTGD
+2636 TVEFTGD
-2643 SFTNFPSDVA
+2643 SFTNFPTDVA
-2653 TNVDSLIKYYTDRG
+2653 TNIDALIKYYEARG
-2667 YLVKTKPSDEE
+2667 YKVETKPSTDE
-2678 LSGKFDG
+2678 LSAKFDG
-2685 DKTQTQYLKLQLVH
+2685 DKDTTQYLKLVLTH
-2699 DKVTVSGEDENTPAP
+2699 DTETVTGENPKTPG
-2714 DTPINENDPDSV
+2714 TPINPDDPDSPT
-2726 KYPSDVSKDNL
+2726 YGEETSREHL
-2737 VISSEVIIHY
+2737 VIKSVDVIEY
-2747 EGAGEKTPKNVIRTV
+2747 EGAGDKTPETN
-2762 DKTLTRTVTI
+2762 TRTNDVTLIKNVTI
-2772 DKVTGKVTN
+2772 DKVTGEVIATGEWTGKF
-2781 TSDWSSNTIEYES
+2781 IYEPIKT
-2794 VLTPQIQG
+2794 LKIDG
-2802 YTSDKVQ
+2802 YT
-2809 VDKVSI
+2809 VSLE
-2815 TKDNAG
+2815 NAG
-2821 EAKNGKITYTFNVV
+2821 GTAISSGDANEAVAGVITRKVKVV
-2835 YTPDK
+2835 YTPEK
-2840 QQLILKVHDE
+2840 QELQLKVYDQ
-2850 DTQSYLGD
+2850 DLDKYLGKTD
-2858 PVIFDGYTDQEVGN
+2858 SFYGLTDQEVGED
-2872 SPVDKLE
+2872 PQTRLD
-2879 ELKKKYLDL
+2879 ELKKQFAERGFD
-2888 GYEIVEIPQL
+2888 IVEVPEL
-2898 DKNYDDTP
+2898 AKNYDNTENGTSDQD
-2906 NVGGEPDKKPQVFV
+2906 NKPQVFV
-2920 LKVKHRIVPVTPDD
+2920 LVVKHHIETVTPDD
-2934 PKTPDDIIPDSNQ
+2934 PKTPDDKIPNTNQ

-2956 DLSRTITRTIIVHYP
+2956 DLSKTITRTIIVHMP
-2971 SGTNQEIK
+2971 DGSTKEIK
-2979 QVVIYTRTATVDA
+2979 QEVVYTRTATVDS
-2992 VTKEVK
+2992 VTKEVT
-2998 YSAWTTKNSNWPK
+2998 YTDWTSKNSNWSEYQSPDI
-3011 YVAPVV
+3011 
-3017 PGYTPDKDMIEL
+3017 PGYTVDIEKVEL
-3029 TYVPAD
+3029 AKVPVD
-3035 GKDVT
+3035 GHDVT

-3045 TADPEP
+3045 TADPVP
-3051 DEPATPVKPG
+3051 DEPVKPSNPG
-3061 EPITPVTPTKPGKQ
+3061 NPGTTMPDQPQQPGKPTDPTKP
-3075 TKSVKPKPTKPEKPA
+3075 SEPNKPSNPGRPTNPNHPTKPTKPVTPA
-3090 KQIKHEVVKLVK
+3090 KPDQTHDQHSKVNG
-3102 ETKGKQLYGSAQAKV
+3102 ETDLNGFVDGISDEKAGAVAGASDNAQAG
-3117 DSKAAQNVVD
+3117 A
-3127 KTNGNNDKKLPQT
+3127 KKLPQT
-3140 NGESNW
+3140 SGESGW
-3146 QLSLLGVGVL
+3146 QASLLGMGL
-3156 ALALLV
+3156 FFISLFGF
-3162 WKKKRDDE
+3162 KKKKEDE

>member
-21 GASSV
+21 GVSSV

-44 TGDTVTNADSGAS
+44 TGDT
-57 VTKETEA
+57 
-64 NKSNNDSSSVSLTKD
+64 
-79 ATKVTNTSNGT
+79 KV
-90 DSIEKQKPEV
+90 
-100 EDKSADATTNGSA
+100 
-113 KADDTKA
+113 

-240 KNTLGEGGQL
+240 KKTLGEGGQL

-275 FGWGYGPINDST
+275 FGWGYGLNDST

-297 ATAKKTNVV
+297 ATAKKTKVV

-338 NYYGFSKPTTT
+338 NYNGQGRPSDTI
-349 LKDGIYDQNIY
+349 KDGIYDQNIY
-360 WSRSSKADPTK
+360 WSRSSQADPTK
-371 ITKNPTLSFTR
+371 ITENKTLSFTR
-382 KIETG
+382 KVETG
-387 FNEPTFNLT
+387 FNKPTFNLT
-396 APDRNKVSALVPDTD
+396 APDGNKVSALVPDTD

-628 RSYTYTLTLTDG
+628 RSYAYTLTLTDG

-664 KENDEG
+664 KEKDDEG

-693 AAGAHGDGILNYRTD
+693 AAGAHGDGILNYRTG

-808 KTSDDSRK
+808 STSDDSRK

-994 KSDDKGSEEMNYTTE
+994 KSDDKGSEEMNYATE

-1612 PVTAKSELEGQGKNV
+1612 PVTAKSELEGQGNNV
-1627 EISLDGLTNSDIP
+1627 EISGLTNSDIP

-2148 KPEGSNQAFP
+2148 KPEASNQAFP

-2188 NWKPKEA
+2188 NWEPKEA

-2201 SYQVKP
+2201 RCQVKP

-2260 PTPKYNNDPTDPTK
+2260 PTPEYNNDPTNPTK
-2274 TTTTNVPE
+2274 TTTTDVPE

-2306 VKNTQAIDLVYVDTK
+2306 VKNTQVIDLVYVDTK

-2447 EAGNKLR
+2447 EAGNKIL
-2454 DDKVTTD
+2454 DDKVNTD
-2461 DSTLTREVTIDKVT
+2461 DSTLTRTVTIDKVT
-2475 SDVISTG
+2475 GDVISTG
-2482 KWTGGKEYE
+2482 NWTGGKEYE

-2498 NGYYTDRV
+2498 NGYYVDKASA
-2506 SAGASTVTPADAD
+2506 SAGASTVTPADA
-2519 PNSGRVHNGVITNET
+2519 NSGRVHKGVITNET

-2545 PIDKSGNPIPGA
+2545 PIDKSGKKIPGA
-2557 ETPIFNND
+2557 ETPIFNNN

-2575 KSPIIPGY
+2575 NSPIITGY

-2636 TVGFTGD
+2636 TVDFTGD
-2643 SFTNFPSDVA
+2643 SFTNFSSDVA

-2714 DTPINENDPDSV
+2714 ETPINENDPDSV

-2747 EGAGEKTPKNVIRTV
+2747 EGAGEKTPKDVIRTV

-2781 TSDWSSNTIEYES
+2781 TSDWSSNTTEYES

-2879 ELKKKYLDL
+2879 EIKKKYLDL

-2906 NVGGEPDKKPQVFV
+2906 NVGGEPDKEPQVFV

-2956 DLSRTITRTIIVHYP
+2956 DLSRTITRTIVVNFP
-2971 SGTNQEIK
+2971 SGTSQEIK
-2979 QVVIYTRTATVDA
+2979 QVVTYTRTSTVDA

-2998 YSAWTTKNSNWPK
+2998 YSAWTTKNSDWPEQ
-3011 YVAPVV
+3011 VAPTV
-3017 PGYTPDKDMIEL
+3017 PGYTPDKDKVDL
-3029 TYVPAD
+3029 TYVPVD
-3035 GKDVT
+3035 GNDVT

-3045 TADPEP
+3045 TADPET
-3051 DEPATPVKPG
+3051 DEPT
-3061 EPITPVTPTKPGKQ
+3061 TPVTPSKPEKPA
-3075 TKSVKPKPTKPEKPA
+3075 KPVKPTEPSKPEKPA
-3090 KQIKHEVVKLVK
+3090 KQTKPEVVKPVK
-3102 ETKGKQLYGSAQAKV
+3102 ETKGKQFYGSAQAKV
-3117 DSKAAQNVVD
+3117 DSKAARNVVD
-3127 KTNGNNDKKLPQT
+3127 KNKANGTNDKKLPQT
-3140 NGESNW
+3140 NSESNW

-3162 WKKKRDDE
+3162 LKKKRDDE

>member
-21 GASSV
+21 GATSV

-38 QKVNAA
+38 QKVHAA
-44 TGDTVTNADSGAS
+44 TNETVTSTD
-57 VTKETEA
+57 
-64 NKSNNDSSSVSLTKD
+64 NKSGTEDNT
-79 ATKVTNTSNGT
+79 ATTE
-90 DSIEKQKPEV
+90 EKQTGDV
-100 EDKSADATTNGSA
+100 ATT
-113 KADDTKA
+113 AD
-120 TEDKPSD
+120 
-127 SSSDQKLTEDKT
+127 
-139 ANNEKQN
+139 
-146 QQQDKTATDAK
+146 K
-157 SSDTSEKSEK
+157 SSDTSTPEDKVSSEGK
-167 AATTA
+167 TEDVTNTEEVTKPASGQKKFATTD
-172 NNKLAKAAVNKFAA
+172 KTMKIFTKMLVAAPA
-186 KAEVGAMENEEVDYT
+186 
-201 SDGSARTGSNA
+201 
-212 AFPVASTS
+212 PSTT

-240 KNTLGEGGQL
+240 KKTLGEGGQL

-263 NAGDIYTIQVPD
+263 SAGDVYNIQVPD
-275 FGWGYGPINDST
+275 FGWGYEINDST

-338 NYYGFSKPTTT
+338 NYNGQGRPSTTI
-349 LKDGIYDQNIY
+349 KDGIYDQNIY
-360 WSRSSKADPTK
+360 WSRSSQADPTK
-371 ITKNPTLSFTR
+371 VTENSSLSFTR
-382 KIETG
+382 KVETG
-387 FNEPTFNLT
+387 FNKPTFNLT
-396 APDRNKVSALVPDTD
+396 APDGNKVSALVPDTD

-447 PVPKGFVLNQDVSLK
+447 PVPEGFVLNQDISVK
-462 NSQIGDETTIEQVGG
+462 NSQIGDKTTIEQVGG

-548 LKGAKDKPSEGEF
+548 LKGAKDKPSEGQF

-584 YFNFTNNTALAY
+584 YFNFTNNSALAY

-616 TPKINDVDRYGT
+616 TPKINDIDRYGT

-652 IDVPTKTMTVTV
+652 IDVPTKTMTITA
-664 KENDEG
+664 KSHDKDG
-670 KEVYK
+670 KEEFK
-675 DVVVPVTI
+675 DIVVPVTI
-683 KSADLVPDFW
+683 KSADLVPNFW
-693 AAGAHGDGILNYRTD
+693 AAGAHGDNLLNYRTG

-735 PNLPEN
+735 LHLPKD

-994 KSDDKGSEEMNYTTE
+994 KSDDKGSEEMNYATE
-1009 IANYSSGTIK
+1009 IANYSSGSIK

-1025 NFPQADDDKK
+1025 NFPQADPKNS
-1035 CFTFELTG
+1035 FTFELTG
-1043 PEELNSVNDKLT
+1043 PEEFIALNNNLGK
-1055 SDDYVVYYSTEQQDL
+1055 DDFTTYYSTKTQDL
-1070 PSTKDRGKVP
+1070 PTVKDRGKVP

-1087 SDQVSDWSKIK
+1087 AGQVTDWSKIK
-1098 SAVIKFNTTLPSGS
+1098 SAVIKFNTTLPGGT
-1112 VVGQIVFKGK
+1112 VLGQIVFKGK

-1127 TDAGKSANFRAAVM
+1127 TDAGKTSYFRAAVM
-1141 GETLNP
+1141 GETINP
-1147 FITENTTITVVGK
+1147 FLTENTSIKVVGK
-1160 STVNTRLHYK
+1160 STVNTRLHYQ
-1170 DTDGQDHYINV
+1170 DTDRQDHYINV

-1194 MNSSDFDL
+1194 MKSSDFAL

-1216 VANQTPSIIN
+1216 VANQVPSIIN

-1235 TAEFNKIVTYAFDG
+1235 TAEFNKTVTYAFDG
-1249 DTVQFELV
+1249 DIVQFELE
-1257 PKIDKAT
+1257 PKNDKAT

-1272 FRTDGDNSE
+1272 FRTDGDNSK

-1304 QYSAKINV
+1304 QYSAKITV
-1312 NGQTQN
+1312 NGQTQD
-1318 LAVLVGQ
+1318 LLVHVGQ
-1325 NGQISLTLPKVDIPA
+1325 NGQISLTLPKVDIPD

-1351 TQADAISKTFAF
+1351 TQADAISKTFTF
-1363 TKDGTLTFENTVK
+1363 TKDGSLTFENTVK

-1383 LQIKVYDDE
+1383 LQIKVYDDD
-1392 SNTPGQALD
+1392 SDTPDQDLD
-1401 TTDSGAT
+1401 TTESGAT
-1408 TNFTGNS
+1408 TDFTGNS

-1423 ATNLEALKAY
+1423 ATNLQALKDY
-1433 YENKNY
+1433 YERKNY
-1439 VVETLPAATG
+1439 EVVTLPAASG

-1459 ADKQVQVL
+1459 ADTQVQFL
-1467 EVHLKHAKD
+1467 EVHLKHVKD

-1486 EVTYSVDSKLPDAPK
+1486 EVTYSVDSTSPDAPK

-1514 SRTVTTDKVNSNVTK
+1514 SRTVTTDKVNNNVTK

-1537 SYGVTSPKL
+1537 SNGVTSPKL
-1546 ADGYHPDKEVAAK
+1546 ADGYHPDKEIAAK

-1565 FLKNAGKDEIAKL
+1565 FLKNTGEDEIAKL

-1640 AEFSSNI
+1640 AKFSSNI
-1647 DLLKSYYESKGYKFV
+1647 DLLKSYYKSKGYKFV
-1662 SNTDIPAKFDA
+1662 SNTAIPAKFDA

-1690 HLEHALSLEKE
+1690 HLEHALSLERE
-1701 TKTVTRTINYYDQ
+1701 TKTVTRKINYYDKDQ
-1714 DQNKLINEA
+1714 KNQNNQNKLINEA

-1774 GFTHTTGEASDAT
+1774 GFTHTTGDAT

-1890 VYDENTFVNGKDV
+1890 VYDKNTFVNGKDV
-1903 SGQLVPG
+1903 SGQPVPG

-1953 ITTDGGNSFAEVAS
+1953 ITTDGGNSFTEVVS
-1967 PSSKTGYPELKGY
+1967 PSSKNGYLELKGY

-1986 VNAAKATHGVNAGDI
+1986 VNAAEATHGVNAGDI

-2010 LVQIKYVDED
+2010 LVQIEYIDED
-2020 TGHTLKVDTKNG
+2020 TGNALKVDKKTG
-2032 KSGETFDYSTT
+2032 KSGEKLEYSTT
-2043 DTIADYEKS
+2043 DLIKEYEKQ
-2052 GYELIH
+2052 GYELVH
-2058 DGFTENDG
+2058 DGFTANDG
-2066 NLNNKTFDSYDDVPD
+2066 NHNKETFDSYDDIPNGEY
-2081 SQRPETINQ
+2081 PETINQ
-2090 KWKVTLK
+2090 KWTVTLK
-2097 HKKITVTNDDPKD
+2097 HKKITVTSNEPKD
-2110 PDGKI
+2110 PTEKI
-2115 TTDKGYDHNYPTG
+2115 TDGDYSHDYPANVG
-2128 VSETD
+2128 QND
-2133 LNNTVRRNISFIYTD
+2133 LNNTVSRNISFIYTD
-2148 KPEGSNQAFP
+2148 KPEGENQAFP
-2158 TETQEVAYKR
+2158 PVTQEVSYKR
-2168 QATIDLVK
+2168 DATIDLVK
-2176 LANGDSDAVSYS
+2176 LAKGDADAVSYT
-2188 NWKPKEA
+2188 NWEPKEA

-2201 SYQVKP
+2201 NNPVQVVD
-2207 IKGYVANYEL
+2207 GYVADYVV
-2217 VPSADV
+2217 VPSQDV
-2223 HKDQDGKAEN
+2223 PKDENGKAQN
-2233 GQDVVVKYSPVGKI
+2233 GQNIVVKYSPVGKI
-2247 IPIDKDGNEIPNA
+2247 IPVDKDRHEIPDA
-2260 PTPKYNNDPTDPTK
+2260 STPKYKNDHNDPTK
-2274 TTTTNVPE
+2274 TTTTDVPE

-2295 DNPLEDTKVVY
+2295 DKPGEDTKVVY
-2306 VKNTQAIDLVYVDTK
+2306 VKNTQTIDLVYVDT
-2321 TNTTLTTQN
+2321 TTGQTLTTQVN
-2330 DVAHGDSGST
+2330 VAQGDSGSA
-2340 IPTSVTDTLNST
+2340 IPTSVTDTLNAT
-2352 IQSYLDKG
+2352 TQSYLDKG
-2360 YVIDPYKVSG
+2360 YVIDTAKAKE
-2370 TVPDTFDFSDQTADG
+2370 TVPGEFDYSGQNTDGSDAQP
-2385 ADKEHQVVTIYL
+2385 QVVTVYL
-2397 THGTVTVTGN
+2397 KHGTEIITST
-2407 DPKTPGEPI
+2407 DPKDAD
-2416 NPKDPNGSK
+2416 KS
-2425 YPPEA
+2425 
-2430 GKDNLVISS
+2430 NLTISS
-2439 QNIIHYYD
+2439 QNIVHY
-2447 EAGNKLR
+2447 EGAGNDTPKDVVR
-2454 DDKVTTD
+2454 TD
-2461 DSTLTREVTIDKVT
+2461 DSTLTRTVTIDKVT
-2475 SDVISTG
+2475 GEVLETS
-2482 KWTGGKEYE
+2482 KWTGKKEYDD
-2491 NVNTPVV
+2491 VDTRVV
-2498 NGYYTDRV
+2498 NGYYADTKA
-2506 SAGASTVTPADAD
+2506 AGASKVTTDDVSRAKD
-2519 PNSGRVHNGVITNET
+2519 GVITNET
-2534 TVIYHPMGHII
+2534 TVTYHPMGKII
-2545 PIDKSGNPIPGA
+2545 PVDKNGNPIPGSK
-2557 ETPIFNND
+2557 TPIFNND
-2565 PNDPTKGSTT
+2565 PNDPTKATT
-2575 KSPIIPGY
+2575 TDSPIIPGY
-2583 HLETPSD
+2583 HLDNPDES
-2590 SAITPDEPGK
+2590 SITPDDPGK
-2600 DRPVVYVADTQEL
+2600 DRKVVYVADTQNL
-2613 KVQVFDLD
+2613 VVQVFDKD
-2621 GDTPDEPLK
+2621 SKTPDQPLD
-2630 TDKTGA
+2630 TTKTGA
-2636 TVGFTGD
+2636 TVEFTGD
-2643 SFTNFPSDVA
+2643 SFTNFPTDVA
-2653 TNVDSLIKYYTDRG
+2653 TNIDALIKYYEARG
-2667 YLVKTKPSDEE
+2667 YKVKTKPSPDE
-2678 LSGKFDG
+2678 LSAKFDG
-2685 DKTQTQYLKLQLVH
+2685 DKDITQYLKLVLTH
-2699 DKVTVSGEDENTPAP
+2699 DTE
-2714 DTPINENDPDSV
+2714 I
-2726 KYPSDVSKDNL
+2726 
-2737 VISSEVIIHY
+2737 
-2747 EGAGEKTPKNVIRTV
+2747 
-2762 DKTLTRTVTI
+2762 
-2772 DKVTGKVTN
+2772 VTGEN
-2781 TSDWSSNTIEYES
+2781 
-2794 VLTPQIQG
+2794 
-2802 YTSDKVQ
+2802 
-2809 VDKVSI
+2809 
-2815 TKDNAG
+2815 
-2821 EAKNGKITYTFNVV
+2821 
-2835 YTPDK
+2835 
-2840 QQLILKVHDE
+2840 
-2850 DTQSYLGD
+2850 
-2858 PVIFDGYTDQEVGN
+2858 
-2872 SPVDKLE
+2872 
-2879 ELKKKYLDL
+2879 
-2888 GYEIVEIPQL
+2888 
-2898 DKNYDDTP
+2898 
-2906 NVGGEPDKKPQVFV
+2906 
-2920 LKVKHRIVPVTPDD
+2920 
-2934 PKTPDDIIPDSNQ
+2934 PKTPDDKIPNTNQ

-2956 DLSRTITRTIIVHYP
+2956 DLAKTITRTIIVHMP
-2971 SGTNQEIK
+2971 NGSTKEIK
-2979 QVVIYTRTATVDA
+2979 QKVVYTRTATVDS
-2992 VTKEVK
+2992 VTKEVT
-2998 YSAWTTKNSNWPK
+2998 YTDWTSKNSNWSEYQSPDI
-3011 YVAPVV
+3011 
-3017 PGYTPDKDMIEL
+3017 PGYTVDIEKVEL
-3029 TYVPAD
+3029 AKVPVD
-3035 GKDVT
+3035 GHDVT

-3045 TADPEP
+3045 TADPVP
-3051 DEPATPVKPG
+3051 DEPVNPSNPGNPGTTMPDQPQQPGKP
-3061 EPITPVTPTKPGKQ
+3061 TDPTKP
-3075 TKSVKPKPTKPEKPA
+3075 SEPNKPSNPGRPTNPNHPTKPTKPVTPA
-3090 KQIKHEVVKLVK
+3090 KPDQTHDQYSKVNG
-3102 ETKGKQLYGSAQAKV
+3102 ETDLNGFVHGISDEKAGAVAGASDNAQAG
-3117 DSKAAQNVVD
+3117 A
-3127 KTNGNNDKKLPQT
+3127 KKLPQT
-3140 NGESNW
+3140 SGESGW
-3146 QLSLLGVGVL
+3146 QASLLGMGL
-3156 ALALLV
+3156 FFISLFGF
-3162 WKKKRDDE
+3162 KKKKEDE

>member
-21 GASSV
+21 GVSSV

-44 TGDTVTNADSGAS
+44 TGDTVTNADNNKIETDNES
-57 VTKETEA
+57 VTKENEDQTKQTDNATTE
-64 NKSNNDSSSVSLTKD
+64 
-79 ATKVTNTSNGT
+79 VTNTSNGT
-90 DSIEKQKPEV
+90 DSTEKQKPEV
-100 EDKSADATTNGSA
+100 EDKNGSA
-113 KADDTKA
+113 KVDDTKTTEP
-120 TEDKPSD
+120 TEDKSSD
-127 SSSDQKLTEDKT
+127 SSSDQKLTEDKS
-139 ANNEKQN
+139 ANNDNENQISNKIRQLLMLKAQILEK
-146 QQQDKTATDAK
+146 
-157 SSDTSEKSEK
+157 K

-172 NNKLAKAAVNKFAA
+172 NNKLA
-186 KAEVGAMENEEVDYT
+186 
-201 SDGSARTGSNA
+201 NA

-240 KNTLGEGGQL
+240 KKTLGEGGQL

-263 NAGDIYTIQVPD
+263 SAGDVYNIQVPD
-275 FGWGYGPINDST
+275 FGWGYEINDST

-338 NYYGFSKPTTT
+338 NYNGQGRPSTTI
-349 LKDGIYDQNIY
+349 KDGIYDQNIY
-360 WSRSSKADPTK
+360 WSRSSQADPTK
-371 ITKNPTLSFTR
+371 VTENSSLSFTR
-382 KIETG
+382 KVETG
-387 FNEPTFNLT
+387 FNKPTFNLT
-396 APDRNKVSALVPDTD
+396 APDGNKVSALVPDTD

-447 PVPKGFVLNQDVSLK
+447 PVPEGFVLNQDISVK
-462 NSQIGDETTIEQVGG
+462 NSQIGDKTTIEQVGG
-477 AGGNII
+477 AGGDII
-483 IKVPE
+483 ITVPK
-488 GSGRQGYEG
+488 GSGRQGFESA
-497 KPGYVIVG
+497 PGYVIVG
-505 RFINHPETTSTFRA
+505 RFINHPETTSTFTA
-519 ADNITVT
+519 AGNITVT

-536 EINAVLP
+536 EIKAVLP

-548 LKGAKDKPSEGEF
+548 LKGAKDKPSEGQF

-584 YFNFTNNTALAY
+584 YFNFTNNSALAY

-616 TPKINDVDRYGT
+616 TPKINDIDRYGT

-652 IDVPTKTMTVTV
+652 IDVPTKTMTITA
-664 KENDEG
+664 KSHDKDG
-670 KEVYK
+670 KEEFK
-675 DVVVPVTI
+675 DIVVPVTI
-683 KSADLVPDFW
+683 KSADLVPNFW
-693 AAGAHGDGILNYRTD
+693 AAGAHGDNILNYRTG

-735 PNLPEN
+735 LHLPKD

-767 TVLSKDSIKSALG
+767 TVMSKDSIKSALW

-808 KTSDDSRK
+808 STSDDSRK

-994 KSDDKGSEEMNYTTE
+994 KSDDKGSEEMNYATE

-1433 YENKNY
+1433 YEKKNY

-1587 EVVYSADKQTVKIRV
+1587 EVVYSADKQTIKIRV

-2043 DTIADYEKS
+2043 DTIADYEKR
-2052 GYELIH
+2052 GYELVH

-2188 NWKPKEA
+2188 NWEPKEA

-2201 SYQVKP
+2201 RCQVKP

-2260 PTPKYNNDPTDPTK
+2260 PTPNAPTPKYNNDPTDPTK
-2274 TTTTNVPE
+2274 TTTTDVPE

-2306 VKNTQAIDLVYVDTK
+2306 VKNTQVIDLVYVDTK

-2360 YVIDPYKVSG
+2360 YVIDPDKVSG
-2370 TVPDTFDFSDQTADG
+2370 TVPDTFDFSDQAANG

-2407 DPKTPGEPI
+2407 DPKTPGKPI
-2416 NPKDPNGSK
+2416 NPEDPNGSK
-2425 YPPEA
+2425 YPSEA

-2447 EAGNKLR
+2447 EAGNKIH

-2461 DSTLTREVTIDKVT
+2461 DSTLTRTVTIDKVT
-2475 SDVISTG
+2475 GDVINPG

-2498 NGYYTDRV
+2498 NGYYTDRA

-2545 PIDKSGNPIPGA
+2545 PIDKSGNKIPGA

-2565 PNDPTKGSTT
+2565 PKDPTKGSTT
-2575 KSPIIPGY
+2575 NSPIIPGY

-2590 SAITPDEPGK
+2590 SAITPDEPGTN
-2600 DRPVVYVADTQEL
+2600 RLVVYVADTQEL

-2636 TVGFTGD
+2636 TVDFTGD

-2699 DKVTVSGEDENTPAP
+2699 DKTTVSGEDENTPVP
-2714 DTPINENDPDSV
+2714 DTLINENDPDSV

-2737 VISSEVIIHY
+2737 VISSEVIIRY
-2747 EGAGEKTPKNVIRTV
+2747 EGAGEKTPKDVIRTV

-2772 DKVTGKVTN
+2772 DKVTGKVIN
-2781 TSDWSSNTIEYES
+2781 TSDWTGNKEYDA
-2794 VLTPQIQG
+2794 VLTTQIQG
-2802 YTSDKVQ
+2802 YTSVNVQ

-2821 EAKNGKITYTFNVV
+2821 EAKNGKITYTFNVI

-2888 GYEIVEIPQL
+2888 GYEIVETPRL

-2979 QVVIYTRTATVDA
+2979 QVVTYTRTATVDA

-3061 EPITPVTPTKPGKQ
+3061 EPITPVTPTKPGKP
-3075 TKSVKPKPTKPEKPA
+3075 TKPVKPKSTKPGKPTKPTKPTKLTKPKKPA
-3090 KQIKHEVVKLVK
+3090 KQTKPEVVKPVK

-3127 KTNGNNDKKLPQT
+3127 KNKANGTNDKKLPQT

-3156 ALALLV
+3156 ALLV
-3162 WKKKRDDE
+3162 LKKKRDDE

>member
-21 GASSV
+21 GVSSV

-44 TGDTVTNADSGAS
+44 TGDTVTNADSNKTDAS
-57 VTKETEA
+57 
-64 NKSNNDSSSVSLTKD
+64 
-79 ATKVTNTSNGT
+79 
-90 DSIEKQKPEV
+90 
-100 EDKSADATTNGSA
+100 TNGSA
-113 KADDTKA
+113 KADDTKV

-240 KNTLGEGGQL
+240 KKTLGEGGQL

-263 NAGDIYTIQVPD
+263 SAGDVYNIQVPD
-275 FGWGYGPINDST
+275 FGWGYEINDST

-338 NYYGFSKPTTT
+338 NYNGQGRPSTTI
-349 LKDGIYDQNIY
+349 KDGIYDQNIY
-360 WSRSSKADPTK
+360 WSRSSQADPTK
-371 ITKNPTLSFTR
+371 VTENSSLSFTR
-382 KIETG
+382 KVETG
-387 FNEPTFNLT
+387 FNKPTFNLT
-396 APDRNKVSALVPDTD
+396 APDGNKVSALVPDTD

-447 PVPKGFVLNQDVSLK
+447 PVPEGFVLNQDISVK
-462 NSQIGDETTIEQVGG
+462 NSQIGDKTTIKQVGG
-477 AGGNII
+477 AGGDII
-483 IKVPE
+483 ITVPK
-488 GSGRQGYEG
+488 GSGRQGFESA
-497 KPGYVIVG
+497 PGYVIVG
-505 RFINHPETTSTFRA
+505 RFINHPETTSTFTA
-519 ADNITVT
+519 AGNITVT

-536 EINAVLP
+536 EIKAVLP

-548 LKGAKDKPSEGEF
+548 LKGAKDKPSEGQF

-584 YFNFTNNTALAY
+584 YFNFTNNSALAY

-616 TPKINDVDRYGT
+616 TPKINDIDRYGT

-652 IDVPTKTMTVTV
+652 IDVPTKTMTITA
-664 KENDEG
+664 KSHDKDG
-670 KEVYK
+670 KEEFK
-675 DVVVPVTI
+675 DIVVPVTI

-693 AAGAHGDGILNYRTD
+693 AAGAHGDGILNYRTG

-735 PNLPEN
+735 LHLPKD

-780 ASANQDKD
+780 ASANQNKD

-808 KTSDDSRK
+808 STSDDSRK

-844 DFNPGIT
+844 DLNPGIT

-994 KSDDKGSEEMNYTTE
+994 KSDDKGSEEMNYATE
-1009 IANYSSGTIK
+1009 IANYSTGTLK

-1025 NFPQADDDKK
+1025 NFPQASPDKNN
-1035 CFTFELTG
+1035 FTYELTG
-1043 PEELNSVNDKLT
+1043 PEEFIALNNNLGK
-1055 SDDYVVYYSTEQQDL
+1055 DDFTTYYSTKTQAL
-1070 PSTKDRGKVP
+1070 PNVKERGRVP

-1087 SDQVSDWSKIK
+1087 ADQVTDWSKIK
-1098 SAVIKFNTTLPSGS
+1098 SAVIKFNTTLPGGT
-1112 VVGQIVFKGK
+1112 VFGQIVFKGK
-1122 DSTLK
+1122 DPTLK
-1127 TDAGKSANFRAAVM
+1127 TDADKTSYFRAAVM
-1141 GETLNP
+1141 GETINP
-1147 FITENTTITVVGK
+1147 FLTENTSIKVVGK
-1160 STVNTRLHYK
+1160 STVNTRLHYR
-1170 DTDGQDHYINV
+1170 DADGQDHYINV

-1194 MNSSDFDL
+1194 MESSHFAL
-1202 NSIPKELIPDHYEL
+1202 NNIPKELIPDHYKL

-1351 TQADAISKTFAF
+1351 TQADAISKTFEF

-1612 PVTAKSELEGQGKNV
+1612 PVTAKSELEGQGENV
-1627 EISLDGLTNSDIP
+1627 EISLDGLTNIDIP

-1816 DKDGKSFAQI
+1816 DKNGKSFAQI

-1921 QSAKINLVTGV
+1921 QSANINLVTGV

-1953 ITTDGGNSFAEVAS
+1953 ITTDGGNSFTEVVS
-1967 PSSKTGYPELKGY
+1967 PSSKNGYLELKGY

-1986 VNAAKATHGVNAGDI
+1986 VNAAEATHGVNAGDI

-2010 LVQIKYVDED
+2010 LVQIEYIDED

-2188 NWKPKEA
+2188 NWEPKEA

-2223 HKDQDGKAEN
+2223 NKDQDGKAEN

-2260 PTPKYNNDPTDPTK
+2260 PTPEYNNDPTDPTK
-2274 TTTTNVPE
+2274 TTTTDVPE

-2306 VKNTQAIDLVYVDTK
+2306 VKNTQVIDLVYVDTK

-2498 NGYYTDRV
+2498 NGYYTDRA
-2506 SAGASTVTPADAD
+2506 SAGASTVTPADA
-2519 PNSGRVHNGVITNET
+2519 NSGRVHKGVITNET

-2545 PIDKSGNPIPGA
+2545 PIDKSGNEIPGA

-2565 PNDPTKGSTT
+2565 PKDPTKASTT
-2575 KSPIIPGY
+2575 NSPIIPGY

-2600 DRPVVYVADTQEL
+2600 NRPVVYVADTQEL

-2636 TVGFTGD
+2636 TVDFTGD

-2714 DTPINENDPDSV
+2714 DTPINENDPDGV

-2747 EGAGEKTPKNVIRTV
+2747 EGAGEKTPKDVIRTV

-2781 TSDWSSNTIEYES
+2781 TSDWSSNTTEYES

-2858 PVIFDGYTDQEVGN
+2858 PVIFDGYSDQEVGN
-2872 SPVDKLE
+2872 SSVDKLE

-2898 DKNYDDTP
+2898 DKNYDDTQ
-2906 NVGGEPDKKPQVFV
+2906 NVGGEPDKEPQVFV

-2956 DLSRTITRTIIVHYP
+2956 DLSRTITRTIVVNFP
-2971 SGTNQEIK
+2971 SGTSQEIK
-2979 QVVIYTRTATVDA
+2979 QVVTYTGTATVDA

-2998 YSAWTTKNSNWPK
+2998 YSAWTTKNSDWPEQ
-3011 YVAPVV
+3011 VAPTV
-3017 PGYTPDKDMIEL
+3017 PGYTPDKDKVDL
-3029 TYVPAD
+3029 TCVPAD
-3035 GKDVT
+3035 GNDVT

-3045 TADPEP
+3045 TADPETDGP
-3051 DEPATPVKPG
+3051 TTPVKPG
-3061 EPITPVTPTKPGKQ
+3061 ETITPVTPTKPDKP
-3075 TKSVKPKPTKPEKPA
+3075 TKPVKPTEPSEPEKPAKPVKPTEPSKPEKPA
-3090 KQIKHEVVKLVK
+3090 KQTKPEVVKPVK
-3102 ETKGKQLYGSAQAKV
+3102 ETKGKQFYGSAQAKV
-3117 DSKAAQNVVD
+3117 DSKAARNVVD
-3127 KTNGNNDKKLPQT
+3127 KNKANGTNDKKLPQT
-3140 NGESNW
+3140 NGESDW

-3162 WKKKRDDE
+3162 LKKKRDDE

>member
-21 GASSV
+21 GATSV

-38 QKVNAA
+38 QKVHAA
-44 TGDTVTNADSGAS
+44 TDETVTNAD
-57 VTKETEA
+57 
-64 NKSNNDSSSVSLTKD
+64 NKSGTEDN
-79 ATKVTNTSNGT
+79 AVTTENS
-90 DSIEKQKPEV
+90 E
-100 EDKSADATTNGSA
+100 
-113 KADDTKA
+113 
-120 TEDKPSD
+120 TEDKA
-127 SSSDQKLTEDKT
+127 QQAANVTEKTNEDKT
-139 ANNEKQN
+139 ATTEEKQ
-146 QQQDKTATDAK
+146 TEVVAK
-157 SSDTSEKSEK
+157 TSEKVGNNATINKSLEAQASEDK
-167 AATTA
+167 TTNAANTEEATKTA
-172 NNKLAKAAVNKFAA
+172 NDQKSLLLLTRLKKANVATSKVAKQAVNIK
-186 KAEVGAMENEEVDYT
+186 
-201 SDGSARTGSNA
+201 SAG
-212 AFPVASTS
+212 PSTA

-240 KNTLGEGGQL
+240 KKTLGEGGQL

-263 NAGDIYTIQVPD
+263 SAGDVYNIQVPD
-275 FGWGYGPINDST
+275 FGWGYEINDST

-338 NYYGFSKPTTT
+338 NYNGQGRPSTTI
-349 LKDGIYDQNIY
+349 KDGIYDQNIY
-360 WSRSSKADPTK
+360 WSRSSQADPTK
-371 ITKNPTLSFTR
+371 VTENSSLSFTR
-382 KIETG
+382 KVETG
-387 FNEPTFNLT
+387 FNKPTFNLT
-396 APDRNKVSALVPDTD
+396 APDGNKVSALVPDTD

-447 PVPKGFVLNQDVSLK
+447 PVPEGFVLNQDISVK
-462 NSQIGDETTIEQVGG
+462 NSQIGDKTTIEQVGG

-548 LKGAKDKPSEGEF
+548 LKGAKDKPSEGQF

-584 YFNFTNNTALAY
+584 YFNFTNNSALAY

-616 TPKINDVDRYGT
+616 TPKINDIDRYGT

-652 IDVPTKTMTVTV
+652 IDVPTKTMTITA
-664 KENDEG
+664 KSHDKDG
-670 KEVYK
+670 KEEFK
-675 DVVVPVTI
+675 DIVVPVTI
-683 KSADLVPDFW
+683 KSADLVPNFW
-693 AAGAHGDGILNYRTD
+693 AAGAHGDNILNYRTG

-735 PNLPEN
+735 LHLPKD

-767 TVLSKDSIKSALG
+767 TVMSKDSIKSALW
-780 ASANQDKD
+780 ASGKQDAN
-788 NRYYSPDID
+788 NRYYSPEID
-797 YTKGKYGTIGI
+797 YTKEKYGSISI
-808 KTSDDSRK
+808 NVSNDSKK
-816 ASNRIVEPIFYYVL
+816 ASNRIVEPTFYYVL
-830 PAYTNFTGDLTNIK
+830 PAYTNFTGDLTNLLNL
-844 DFNPGIT
+844 NPGIT

-874 VKLDYSGTGFVYDA
+874 IKLDYSGTGFVYDA
-888 SKGNNTNPGGGNI
+888 NKDGNT

-963 GDGNWEIKTPP
+963 RQGDWEIKTPP

-994 KSDDKGSEEMNYTTE
+994 KSDDKGSEEMNYATE
-1009 IANYSSGTIK
+1009 IANYSSGSIK

-1025 NFPQADDDKK
+1025 NFPQADPKNS
-1035 CFTFELTG
+1035 FTFELTG
-1043 PEELNSVNDKLT
+1043 PEEFIALNNNLGK
-1055 SDDYVVYYSTEQQDL
+1055 DDFTTYYSTKTQDL
-1070 PSTKDRGKVP
+1070 PTVKDRGKVP

-1087 SDQVSDWSKIK
+1087 AGQVTDWSKIK
-1098 SAVIKFNTTLPSGS
+1098 SAVIKFNTTLPGGT
-1112 VVGQIVFKGK
+1112 VLGQIVFKGK

-1127 TDAGKSANFRAAVM
+1127 TDAGKTSYFRAAVM
-1141 GETLNP
+1141 GETINP
-1147 FITENTTITVVGK
+1147 FLTENTSIKVVGK
-1160 STVNTRLHYK
+1160 STVNTRLHYQ
-1170 DTDGQDHYINV
+1170 DTDRQDHYINV

-1194 MNSSDFDL
+1194 MKSSDFAL

-1216 VANQTPSIIN
+1216 VANQVPSIIN

-1235 TAEFNKIVTYAFDG
+1235 TAEFNKTVTYAFDG
-1249 DTVQFELV
+1249 DIVQFELA

-1272 FRTDGDNSE
+1272 FMDDNNQK
-1281 EVAEDVSTP
+1281 VARDVSTP

-1304 QYSAKINV
+1304 QYSAKITV
-1312 NGQTQN
+1312 NGQTQY
-1318 LAVLVGQ
+1318 LPVLVGQ

-1351 TQADAISKTFAF
+1351 TQADAISKTFTF
-1363 TKDGTLTFENTVK
+1363 TKDGSLTFENTVK

-1383 LQIKVYDDE
+1383 LQIKVYDDD
-1392 SNTPGQALD
+1392 SDTPDQDLD
-1401 TTDSGAT
+1401 TTESGAT
-1408 TNFTGNS
+1408 TDFTGNS

-1459 ADKQVQVL
+1459 ADTQVQFL
-1467 EVHLKHAKD
+1467 EVHLKHVKD

-1486 EVTYSVDSKLPDAPK
+1486 EVTYSVDSTSPDAPK

-1514 SRTVTTDKVNSNVTK
+1514 SRTVTTDKVNNNVTK

-1537 SYGVTSPKL
+1537 SNGVTSPKL
-1546 ADGYHPDKEVAAK
+1546 ADGYHPDKEIAAK

-1565 FLKNAGKDEIAKL
+1565 FLKNTGEDEIARL

-1640 AEFSSNI
+1640 DKFSSNI

-1662 SNTDIPAKFDA
+1662 SNTAIPAKFDA

-1690 HLEHALSLEKE
+1690 HLEHVLSLERE
-1701 TKTVTRTINYYDQ
+1701 TKTVTRKINYYDKDQ
-1714 DQNKLINEA
+1714 KNQNNQNKLINEA

-1816 DKDGKSFAQI
+1816 DKDGKSFAQV

-1862 VPETD
+1862 VPGTD

-1890 VYDENTFVNGKDV
+1890 VYDKNTFVNGKDV
-1903 SGQLVPG
+1903 SGQPVPG

-1953 ITTDGGNSFAEVAS
+1953 ITTDGGNSFTEVVS
-1967 PSSKTGYPELKGY
+1967 PSSKNGYLELKGY

-1986 VNAAKATHGVNAGDI
+1986 VNAAEATHDVNTGDI

-2010 LVQIKYVDED
+2010 LVQIEYVDED
-2020 TGHTLKVDTKNG
+2020 TRNALTVDKKTG
-2032 KSGETFDYSTT
+2032 KSGEKLEYSTT
-2043 DTIADYEKS
+2043 DLIKEYEKQ
-2052 GYELIH
+2052 GYELVH
-2058 DGFTENDG
+2058 DGFIANDG
-2066 NLNNKTFDSYDDVPD
+2066 NHNKETFDSYDDIPNGEH
-2081 SQRPETINQ
+2081 PETINQ
-2090 KWKVTLK
+2090 KWTVTLK
-2097 HKKITVTNDDPKD
+2097 HKKKTVTSNEPKD
-2110 PDGKI
+2110 PTEKI
-2115 TTDKGYDHNYPTG
+2115 TDGDYSHDYPANVG
-2128 VSETD
+2128 QND
-2133 LNNTVRRNISFIYTD
+2133 LNNTVSRNISFIYTD
-2148 KPEGSNQAFP
+2148 KPEGENQAFP
-2158 TETQEVAYKR
+2158 PVTQEVSYKR
-2168 QATIDLVK
+2168 DATIDLVK
-2176 LANGDSDAVSYS
+2176 LAKGDADAVSYT

-2201 SYQVKP
+2201 NNPVQVVD
-2207 IKGYVANYEL
+2207 GYVADYVV
-2217 VPSADV
+2217 VPSQDV
-2223 HKDQDGKAEN
+2223 PKDENGKAQN
-2233 GQDVVVKYSPVGKI
+2233 GQNIVVKYSPVGKI
-2247 IPIDKDGNEIPNA
+2247 IPVDKDGHEIPDA
-2260 PTPKYNNDPTDPTK
+2260 STPKYKNDHNDPTK
-2274 TTTTNVPE
+2274 TTTTDVPE

-2295 DNPLEDTKVVY
+2295 DKPGEDTKVVY
-2306 VKNTQAIDLVYVDTK
+2306 VKNTQTIDLVYVDT
-2321 TNTTLTTQN
+2321 TTGQTLTTQVN
-2330 DVAHGDSGST
+2330 VDQGDSGSA
-2340 IPTSVTDTLNST
+2340 IPTSVTDTLNAT
-2352 IQSYLDKG
+2352 TQSYLDKG
-2360 YVIDPYKVSG
+2360 YVIDTAKAKE
-2370 TVPDTFDFSDQTADG
+2370 TVPGKFDYSGQNTDGSDAQP
-2385 ADKEHQVVTIYL
+2385 QVVTIYL
-2397 THGTVTVTGN
+2397 KHGTEIITST
-2407 DPKTPGEPI
+2407 DPKDAD
-2416 NPKDPNGSK
+2416 KS
-2425 YPPEA
+2425 
-2430 GKDNLVISS
+2430 NLTISS
-2439 QNIIHYYD
+2439 QNIVHY
-2447 EAGNKLR
+2447 EGAGNDTPKDVVR
-2454 DDKVTTD
+2454 TD
-2461 DSTLTREVTIDKVT
+2461 DSTLTRTVTIDKVT
-2475 SDVISTG
+2475 GEVLETS
-2482 KWTGGKEYE
+2482 KWTGKKEYDD
-2491 NVNTPVV
+2491 VDTRVV
-2498 NGYYTDRV
+2498 NGYYADTKA
-2506 SAGASTVTPADAD
+2506 AGASKVTTDDVSRAKD
-2519 PNSGRVHNGVITNET
+2519 GVITNET
-2534 TVIYHPMGHII
+2534 TVTYHPMGKII
-2545 PIDKSGNPIPGA
+2545 PVDKNGNPIPGSK
-2557 ETPIFNND
+2557 TPIFNND
-2565 PNDPTKGSTT
+2565 PNDPTKATT
-2575 KSPIIPGY
+2575 KDSPIIPGY
-2583 HLETPSD
+2583 HLDNPDES
-2590 SAITPDEPGK
+2590 SITPDDPGK
-2600 DRPVVYVADTQEL
+2600 DRKVVYVADTQNL
-2613 KVQVFDLD
+2613 VVQVFDKDSKTSDQPLD
-2621 GDTPDEPLK
+2621 T
-2630 TDKTGA
+2630 TKTGA
-2636 TVGFTGD
+2636 TVEFTGD
-2643 SFTNFPSDVA
+2643 SFTNFPTDIA
-2653 TNVDSLIKYYTDRG
+2653 TNIDALIKYYEARG
-2667 YLVKTKPSDEE
+2667 YKVKTKPSPDE
-2678 LSGKFDG
+2678 LSAKFDG
-2685 DKTQTQYLKLQLVH
+2685 DKDITQYLKLVLTH
-2699 DKVTVSGEDENTPAP
+2699 DTEIVTGENPKTPG
-2714 DTPINENDPDSV
+2714 TPINPDDPDSPT
-2726 KYPSDVSKDNL
+2726 YGEETSREHL
-2737 VISSEVIIHY
+2737 VIKSVDVIEY
-2747 EGAGEKTPKNVIRTV
+2747 EGAGDKTPETN
-2762 DKTLTRTVTI
+2762 TRTNDATLIKNVTI
-2772 DKVTGKVTN
+2772 DKVTGEVIATGEWTGKF
-2781 TSDWSSNTIEYES
+2781 IYKPIK
-2794 VLTPQIQG
+2794 TPKIDG
-2802 YTSDKVQ
+2802 YT
-2809 VDKVSI
+2809 VSLE
-2815 TKDNAG
+2815 NAG
-2821 EAKNGKITYTFNVV
+2821 GTAISSGDANEAVAGVITRKVKVV
-2835 YTPDK
+2835 YTPEK
-2840 QQLILKVHDE
+2840 QELQLKVYDQ
-2850 DTQSYLGD
+2850 DLDKYLGKTD
-2858 PVIFDGYTDQEVGN
+2858 SFYGLTDQEVGED
-2872 SPVDKLE
+2872 PQTRLD
-2879 ELKKKYLDL
+2879 ELKKQFAEWGFD
-2888 GYEIVEIPQL
+2888 IVEVPKL
-2898 DKNYDDTP
+2898 AKNYDNTENGTSDQD
-2906 NVGGEPDKKPQVFV
+2906 NKPQVFV
-2920 LKVKHRIVPVTPDD
+2920 LVVKHHIETVTPDD
-2934 PKTPDDIIPDSNQ
+2934 PKTPEDKIPNTNQ
-2947 NYPGGLTET
+2947 NYPSGLTET
-2956 DLSRTITRTIIVHYP
+2956 DLSKTITRTIIVHMP
-2971 SGTNQEIK
+2971 DGSTKEIK
-2979 QVVIYTRTATVDA
+2979 QEVVYTRTATVDS

-2998 YSAWTTKNSNWPK
+2998 YTDWTSKNSNWPE
-3011 YVAPVV
+3011 YQSPDV
-3017 PGYTPDKDMIEL
+3017 PGYTVDIEKVEL
-3029 TYVPAD
+3029 AKVPVD
-3035 GKDVT
+3035 GHDVT

-3045 TADPEP
+3045 TADPVP
-3051 DEPATPVKPG
+3051 DEPVNPSNPGNPGTTTPDQPQQPGKP
-3061 EPITPVTPTKPGKQ
+3061 TDPTKP
-3075 TKSVKPKPTKPEKPA
+3075 SEPNKPSNPGRPTNPNHPTKPTKPDQTHDQHSKVNGETDLNGFVDGISDEKA
-3090 KQIKHEVVKLVK
+3090 GAVA
-3102 ETKGKQLYGSAQAKV
+3102 GASDNAQAG
-3117 DSKAAQNVVD
+3117 A
-3127 KTNGNNDKKLPQT
+3127 KKLPQT
-3140 NGESNW
+3140 SGESGW
-3146 QLSLLGVGVL
+3146 QASLLGMGL
-3156 ALALLV
+3156 FFISLFGF
-3162 WKKKRDDE
+3162 KKKKEDE

>member
-21 GASSV
+21 GVSSV

-44 TGDTVTNADSGAS
+44 TGDTVTNSDSNKASAS

-64 NKSNNDSSSVSLTKD
+64 NKSNNGSSSVSLTKD

-120 TEDKPSD
+120 TEDK
-127 SSSDQKLTEDKT
+127 T
-139 ANNEKQN
+139 ANNDNEKQN

-186 KAEVGAMENEEVDYT
+186 KAEVGAMENEKVDYT

-275 FGWGYGPINDST
+275 FGWGYGLNDST

-297 ATAKKTNVV
+297 ATAKKTKVV

-325 DSKGFQIVLNNGN
+325 DSKGFQIFLNNGN
-338 NYYGFSKPTTT
+338 NYYGQGRPSTTI
-349 LKDGIYDQNIY
+349 KDGIYDQNIY
-360 WSRSSKADPTK
+360 WSRSSQADPTK
-371 ITKNPTLSFTR
+371 ITENSTLSFTR
-382 KIETG
+382 KVETG
-387 FNEPTFNLT
+387 FNKPTFTMT
-396 APDRNKVSALVPDTD
+396 APDGNKVTKLEPDTD
-411 YQFTLKLNQ
+411 YQFTLNLNQ

-425 GLTDFTAAQINS
+425 GLTDHTSSQINS

-447 PVPKGFVLNQDVSLK
+447 PVPEGFVLNQALSMQG
-462 NSQIGDETTIEQVGG
+462 SQIEDETTIEQVGG

-483 IKVPE
+483 INVPK
-488 GSGRQGYEG
+488 GSGRQNYES
-497 KPGYVIVG
+497 KPGYIIAG
-505 RFINHPETTSTFRA
+505 RFITHPKTTTTFTA
-519 ADNITVT
+519 NGNGNENGNITVT
-526 EQVLTKDGTK
+526 EKVLTKDGTGTK
-536 EINAVLP
+536 EIKAVLP

-548 LKGAKDKPSEGEF
+548 MLGQKDAPTEGEF
-561 GVQAWGNNNG
+561 AIQAWGNNNG
-571 NIFTQTVPTKIAN
+571 NRFTQTVPTKIAN
-584 YFNFTNNTALAY
+584 YFNFTNNSGLQY

-604 DFDDGLAINALS
+604 DFDDGLAISALS
-616 TPKINDVDRYGT
+616 TPKIDDIARYGT

-640 TKVTGTIDAGGK
+640 TKITGRINAGDK
-652 IDVPTKTMTVTV
+652 IEIPDKTMTITAKSHDQDGKVQF
-664 KENDEG
+664 NDM
-670 KEVYK
+670 
-675 DVVVPVTI
+675 VVPVTI
-683 KSADLVPDFW
+683 KSADLVPNFW
-693 AAGAHGDGILNYRTD
+693 AAGAHGDNFLNYRTG
-708 GNFGTNQLISD
+708 GNFGNNQFISN

-729 DVLNND
+729 DALNND
-735 PNLPEN
+735 PYLPDK
-741 TKVKSTLTVSS
+741 TYVSSKLTVSS
-752 PAYRPDT
+752 PSYRPNT
-759 KFYATDTQ
+759 TFYATDTQ
-767 TVLSKDSIKSALG
+767 LVASKNTIQSALW
-780 ASANQDKD
+780 ASGSQHAY

-797 YTKGKYGTIGI
+797 YTKGDYGTISI
-808 KTSDDSRK
+808 DVSNDSKK

-830 PAYTNFTGDLTNIK
+830 PNYTNFTGDLTNIINP
-844 DFNPGIT
+844 NPGIT

-888 SKGNNTNPGGGNI
+888 NKKSNT

-911 PGVYKWNVYLFTQTG
+911 PGVYKWNVYIYTATG
-926 IVNHDAITN
+926 IVNQNPITN
-935 TSDVANKYT
+935 ASDVANDYT
-944 QNVVQEAEKAG
+944 QNVVEEQKNAG
-955 KSGSLYMI
+955 KTGSLYMI
-963 GDGNWEIKTPP
+963 GSGDWEIKTPP

-994 KSDDKGSEEMNYTTE
+994 KSDDKGSEEMNYATE
-1009 IANYSSGTIK
+1009 IANYSSGSIK

-1025 NFPQADDDKK
+1025 NFPQADPKNG
-1035 CFTFELTG
+1035 FTFELTG
-1043 PEELNSVNDKLT
+1043 PEEFIALNNNLGK
-1055 SDDYVVYYSTEQQDL
+1055 DDFTTYYSTKTQDL
-1070 PSTKDRGKVP
+1070 PTVKDRGKVP

-1087 SDQVSDWSKIK
+1087 AGQVTDWSKIK
-1098 SAVIKFNTTLPSGS
+1098 SAVIKFNTTLPGGT
-1112 VVGQIVFKGK
+1112 VLGQIVFKGK

-1127 TDAGKSANFRAAVM
+1127 TDAGKTSYFRAAVM
-1141 GETLNP
+1141 GETINP
-1147 FITENTTITVVGK
+1147 FLTENTSIKVVGK
-1160 STVNTRLHYK
+1160 STINTRLHYQ
-1170 DTDGQDHYINV
+1170 DTDRQDHYINV
-1181 PTMTKEYNDNVDT
+1181 PTMTKEYNDNVDR
-1194 MNSSDFDL
+1194 MKSSDFVL

-1216 VANQTPSIIN
+1216 VANQVPSIIN

-1235 TAEFNKIVTYAFDG
+1235 TAEFNKTVTYAFDG
-1249 DTVQFELV
+1249 DIVQFELA

-1272 FRTDGDNSE
+1272 FMDDNNQK
-1281 EVAEDVSTP
+1281 VARDVSTP

-1304 QYSAKINV
+1304 QYSAKITV
-1312 NGQTQN
+1312 NGQTQY
-1318 LAVLVGQ
+1318 LPVLVGQ

-1408 TNFTGNS
+1408 TDFTGNS

-1449 KFDSTNNGSG
+1449 KFDSTDNGSG

-1486 EVTYSVDSKLPDAPK
+1486 EVTYSVDSKSPDAPK

-1514 SRTVTTDKVNSNVTK
+1514 SRTVTTDKVNKNVTK

-1537 SYGVTSPKL
+1537 SDGVTSPKL

-1565 FLKNAGKDEIAKL
+1565 FLKNAGEDEIAQL
-1578 ISDGLKVSD
+1578 MSDGLKVSD

-1602 YDDTTNSELS
+1602 YDDTTDSELS

-1774 GFTHTTGEASDAT
+1774 GFTHTTGEASEAT

-1816 DKDGKSFAQI
+1816 DKNGKSFAQI

-1862 VPETD
+1862 VPGTD

-1890 VYDENTFVNGKDV
+1890 VYDKNTFVNGKDV
-1903 SGQLVPG
+1903 SGQPVPG

-1986 VNAAKATHGVNAGDI
+1986 VNAAKATHGVNAVDI

-2052 GYELIH
+2052 GYELVH

-2110 PDGKI
+2110 PDDKI

-2188 NWKPKEA
+2188 NWEPKEA

-2201 SYQVKP
+2201 RCQVKP

-2223 HKDQDGKAEN
+2223 YKDQDGKAEN

-2274 TTTTNVPE
+2274 TTTTDVPE

-2306 VKNTQAIDLVYVDTK
+2306 VKNTQVIDLVYVDTK

-2330 DVAHGDSGST
+2330 DVEHGDSGST

-2360 YVIDPYKVSG
+2360 YVIDPDKVSG

-2447 EAGNKLR
+2447 EAGNKIL
-2454 DDKVTTD
+2454 DDKVNTD
-2461 DSTLTREVTIDKVT
+2461 DSTLTRTVTIDKVT
-2475 SDVISTG
+2475 GKVTNTSD
-2482 KWTGGKEYE
+2482 WTGGKEYE

-2498 NGYYTDRV
+2498 NGYYVDKASA

-2545 PIDKSGNPIPGA
+2545 PIDKSGNKIPGA

-2565 PNDPTKGSTT
+2565 PKDPTKASTT
-2575 KSPIIPGY
+2575 NSPIIPGY

-2590 SAITPDEPGK
+2590 SAITPDEPGTN
-2600 DRPVVYVADTQEL
+2600 RLVVYVADTQEL

-2636 TVGFTGD
+2636 TVDFTGD

-2699 DKVTVSGEDENTPAP
+2699 DKTTVSGEDENTPVP
-2714 DTPINENDPDSV
+2714 DTLINENDPDSV
-2726 KYPSDVSKDNL
+2726 KYPSDVRKDNL

-2747 EGAGEKTPKNVIRTV
+2747 EGAGEKTPKDVIRTV

-2772 DKVTGKVTN
+2772 DKVTGKVIN
-2781 TSDWSSNTIEYES
+2781 TSDWKGNKEYDA
-2794 VLTPQIQG
+2794 VLTTQIQG
-2802 YTSDKVQ
+2802 YTSDNVQ

-2840 QQLILKVHDE
+2840 QQFILKVHDE

-2888 GYEIVEIPQL
+2888 GYEIVETPRL

-2956 DLSRTITRTIIVHYP
+2956 DLSRTITRTIVVNFP
-2971 SGTNQEIK
+2971 SVTSQEIK
-2979 QVVIYTRTATVDA
+2979 QVVTYTRTATVDA

-2998 YSAWTTKNSNWPK
+2998 YSAWTTKNSDWPEQ
-3011 YVAPVV
+3011 VTPTV
-3017 PGYTPDKDMIEL
+3017 PGYTPDKDKVDL
-3029 TYVPAD
+3029 TYVPVD

-3045 TADPEP
+3045 NADPEP
-3051 DEPATPVKPG
+3051 DEPTTPVKTGELITPVKP
-3061 EPITPVTPTKPGKQ
+3061 TKP
-3075 TKSVKPKPTKPEKPA
+3075 SKPKKPA
-3090 KQIKHEVVKLVK
+3090 KQTKPEVVKPVK

-3127 KTNGNNDKKLPQT
+3127 KNKANGTNDKKLPQT
-3140 NGESNW
+3140 NSESDW

-3162 WKKKRDDE
+3162 LKKKRDDE

>member
-21 GASSV
+21 GVSSV

-44 TGDTVTNADSGAS
+44 TGDTVTNADSNKTDAS
-57 VTKETEA
+57 
-64 NKSNNDSSSVSLTKD
+64 
-79 ATKVTNTSNGT
+79 
-90 DSIEKQKPEV
+90 
-100 EDKSADATTNGSA
+100 TNGSA
-113 KADDTKA
+113 KADDTKV

-186 KAEVGAMENEEVDYT
+186 KAAVNKFAAKAEVGAMENEEVDYT

-240 KNTLGEGGQL
+240 KKTLGEGGQL

-263 NAGDIYTIQVPD
+263 SAGDVYNIQVPD

-338 NYYGFSKPTTT
+338 NYNGQGRPSTTI
-349 LKDGIYDQNIY
+349 KDGIYDQNIY
-360 WSRSSKADPTK
+360 WSRSSQADPTK
-371 ITKNPTLSFTR
+371 VTENSSLSFTR
-382 KIETG
+382 KVETG
-387 FNEPTFNLT
+387 FNKPTFNLT
-396 APDRNKVSALVPDTD
+396 APDGNKVSALVPDTD

-447 PVPKGFVLNQDVSLK
+447 PVPEGFVLNQDISVK
-462 NSQIGDETTIEQVGG
+462 NSQIGDKTTIKQVGG
-477 AGGNII
+477 AGGDII
-483 IKVPE
+483 ITVPK
-488 GSGRQGYEG
+488 GSGRQGFESA
-497 KPGYVIVG
+497 PGYVIVG
-505 RFINHPETTSTFRA
+505 RFINHPETTSTFTA
-519 ADNITVT
+519 AGNITVT

-536 EINAVLP
+536 EIKAVLP

-548 LKGAKDKPSEGEF
+548 LKGAKDKPSEGQF

-584 YFNFTNNTALAY
+584 YFNFTNNSALAY

-616 TPKINDVDRYGT
+616 TPKINDIDRYGT

-652 IDVPTKTMTVTV
+652 IDVPTKTMTITA
-664 KENDEG
+664 KSHDKDG
-670 KEVYK
+670 KEEFK
-675 DVVVPVTI
+675 DIVVPVTI

-693 AAGAHGDGILNYRTD
+693 AAGAHGDGILNYRTG

-735 PNLPEN
+735 LHLPKD

-780 ASANQDKD
+780 ASANQNKD

-808 KTSDDSRK
+808 STSDDSRK

-844 DFNPGIT
+844 DLNPGIT

-994 KSDDKGSEEMNYTTE
+994 KSDDKGSEEMNYATE
-1009 IANYSSGTIK
+1009 IANYSTGTLK

-1025 NFPQADDDKK
+1025 NFPQASPDKNN
-1035 CFTFELTG
+1035 FTYELTG
-1043 PEELNSVNDKLT
+1043 PEEFIALNNNLGK
-1055 SDDYVVYYSTEQQDL
+1055 DDFTTYYSTKTQAL
-1070 PSTKDRGKVP
+1070 PNVKERGRVP

-1087 SDQVSDWSKIK
+1087 ADQVTDWSKIK
-1098 SAVIKFNTTLPSGS
+1098 SAVIKFNTTLPGGT
-1112 VVGQIVFKGK
+1112 VFGQIVFKGK
-1122 DSTLK
+1122 DPTLK
-1127 TDAGKSANFRAAVM
+1127 TDADKTSYFRAAVM
-1141 GETLNP
+1141 GETINP
-1147 FITENTTITVVGK
+1147 FLTENTSIKVVGK
-1160 STVNTRLHYK
+1160 STVNTRLHYR
-1170 DTDGQDHYINV
+1170 DADGQDHYINV

-1194 MNSSDFDL
+1194 MESSHFAL
-1202 NSIPKELIPDHYEL
+1202 NNIPKELIPDHYKL

-1612 PVTAKSELEGQGKNV
+1612 PVTAKSELEGQGENV
-1627 EISLDGLTNSDIP
+1627 EISLDGLTNIDIP

-1816 DKDGKSFAQI
+1816 DKNGKSFAQI

-1953 ITTDGGNSFAEVAS
+1953 ITTDGGNSFTEVVS
-1967 PSSKTGYPELKGY
+1967 PSSKNGYLELKGY

-1986 VNAAKATHGVNAGDI
+1986 VNAAEATHGVNAGDI

-2188 NWKPKEA
+2188 NWEPKEA

-2223 HKDQDGKAEN
+2223 NKDQDGKAEN

-2260 PTPKYNNDPTDPTK
+2260 PTPEYNNDPTDPTK
-2274 TTTTNVPE
+2274 TTTTDVPE

-2306 VKNTQAIDLVYVDTK
+2306 VKNTQVIDLVYVDTK

-2498 NGYYTDRV
+2498 NGYYTDRA
-2506 SAGASTVTPADAD
+2506 SAGASTVTPADA
-2519 PNSGRVHNGVITNET
+2519 NSGRVHKGVITNET

-2545 PIDKSGNPIPGA
+2545 PIDKSGNKIPGA

-2590 SAITPDEPGK
+2590 SAITPDDPGK
-2600 DRPVVYVADTQEL
+2600 DRKVVYVADTQNL
-2613 KVQVFDLD
+2613 VVQVFDKD
-2621 GDTPDEPLK
+2621 SKTPDQPLD
-2630 TDKTGA
+2630 TTKTGA
-2636 TVGFTGD
+2636 TVEFTGD
-2643 SFTNFPSDVA
+2643 SFTNFPTDVA
-2653 TNVDSLIKYYTDRG
+2653 TNIDALIKYYEARG
-2667 YLVKTKPSDEE
+2667 YKVETKPSNDE
-2678 LSGKFDG
+2678 LSAKFDG
-2685 DKTQTQYLKLQLVH
+2685 DKDTTQYLKLVLTH
-2699 DKVTVSGEDENTPAP
+2699 DTETVTGENPKTPG
-2714 DTPINENDPDSV
+2714 TPINPDDPDSPT
-2726 KYPSDVSKDNL
+2726 YGEETSREHL
-2737 VISSEVIIHY
+2737 VIKSVDVIEY
-2747 EGAGEKTPKNVIRTV
+2747 EGAGDKTPETN
-2762 DKTLTRTVTI
+2762 TRTNDATLIRNVTI
-2772 DKVTGKVTN
+2772 DKVTGDVIATGEWTGEFTYHQIK
-2781 TSDWSSNTIEYES
+2781 
-2794 VLTPQIQG
+2794 TPKIDG
-2802 YTSDKVQ
+2802 YT
-2809 VDKVSI
+2809 VSLE
-2815 TKDNAG
+2815 NAG
-2821 EAKNGKITYTFNVV
+2821 GTTISSGDANEAVDGVITRKVKVV
-2835 YTPDK
+2835 YTPEK
-2840 QQLILKVHDE
+2840 QELQLKVYDQ
-2850 DTQSYLGD
+2850 DLDKYLGGTD
-2858 PVIFDGYTDQEVGN
+2858 SFYGLTDQEVGED
-2872 SPVDKLE
+2872 PQTRLD
-2879 ELKKKYLDL
+2879 ELKKQFAEWGFD
-2888 GYEIVEIPQL
+2888 IVEVPEL
-2898 DKNYDDTP
+2898 AKNYDNTENGTSDQD
-2906 NVGGEPDKKPQVFV
+2906 NKPQVFV
-2920 LKVKHRIVPVTPDD
+2920 LVVKHHIETVTPDD
-2934 PKTPDDIIPDSNQ
+2934 PKIPDDKIPNTNQ

-2956 DLSRTITRTIIVHYP
+2956 DLSKTITRTIIVHMP
-2971 SGTNQEIK
+2971 DGSTKEIK
-2979 QVVIYTRTATVDA
+2979 QEVVYTRTATVDS
-2992 VTKEVK
+2992 VTKEVT
-2998 YSAWTTKNSNWPK
+2998 YTDWTSKNSNWSEYQSPDI
-3011 YVAPVV
+3011 
-3017 PGYTPDKDMIEL
+3017 PGYTVDIEKVEL
-3029 TYVPAD
+3029 AKVPVD
-3035 GKDVT
+3035 GHDVT

-3045 TADPEP
+3045 TADPVP
-3051 DEPATPVKPG
+3051 DEPVNPSNPGNPGTTTPDQPQQPGKP
-3061 EPITPVTPTKPGKQ
+3061 TDPTKP
-3075 TKSVKPKPTKPEKPA
+3075 SEPNKPSNPGRPTNPNHPTKPTKPVTPA
-3090 KQIKHEVVKLVK
+3090 KPDQTHDQHSKVNG
-3102 ETKGKQLYGSAQAKV
+3102 ETDLNGFVDGISDEKAGAVAGASDNAQAG
-3117 DSKAAQNVVD
+3117 A
-3127 KTNGNNDKKLPQT
+3127 KKLPQT
-3140 NGESNW
+3140 SGESGW
-3146 QLSLLGVGVL
+3146 QASLLGMGL
-3156 ALALLV
+3156 FFISLFGF
-3162 WKKKRDDE
+3162 KKKKEDE

>member
-21 GASSV
+21 GVSSV

-44 TGDTVTNADSGAS
+44 TGNTVTNSDSNKASAS

-64 NKSNNDSSSVSLTKD
+64 NKSNNGSSSVSLTKD

-120 TEDKPSD
+120 TEDKLSD
-127 SSSDQKLTEDKT
+127 SSSDQKLTKS

-146 QQQDKTATDAK
+146 QQPDKTAIDAK

-167 AATTA
+167 AVTPANNELAKATVNKLVAIPA
-172 NNKLAKAAVNKFAA
+172 NNKLA

-232 QGVTLSMS
+232 KGVTLSMS

-263 NAGDIYTIQVPD
+263 SAGDVYNIQVPD
-275 FGWGYGPINDST
+275 FGWGYGINDST

-338 NYYGFSKPTTT
+338 NYNGQGRPSTTI
-349 LKDGIYDQNIY
+349 KDGIYDQNIY
-360 WSRSSKADPTK
+360 WSRSSQADPTK
-371 ITKNPTLSFTR
+371 VTENSSLSFTR
-382 KIETG
+382 KVETG
-387 FNEPTFNLT
+387 FNKPTFNLT
-396 APDRNKVSALVPDTD
+396 APDGNKVSALVPDTD

-447 PVPKGFVLNQDVSLK
+447 PVPEGFVLNQDISVK
-462 NSQIGDETTIEQVGG
+462 NSQIGDKTTIEQVGG

-488 GSGRQGYEG
+488 GSGRQGHEG

-505 RFINHPETTSTFRA
+505 RFINHPETTSTFTA
-519 ADNITVT
+519 AGNITVT

-536 EINAVLP
+536 EIKAVLP

-548 LKGAKDKPSEGEF
+548 LKGAKDKPSEGQF

-584 YFNFTNNTALAY
+584 YFNFTNNSALAY

-616 TPKINDVDRYGT
+616 TPKINDIDRYGT

-652 IDVPTKTMTVTV
+652 IDVPTKTMTITA
-664 KENDEG
+664 KSHDKDG
-670 KEVYK
+670 KEEFK
-675 DVVVPVTI
+675 DIVVPVTI
-683 KSADLVPDFW
+683 KSADLVPNFW
-693 AAGAHGDGILNYRTD
+693 AAGAHGDNILNYRTG

-767 TVLSKDSIKSALG
+767 TVMSKDSIKSALG

-808 KTSDDSRK
+808 STSGDSRK

-994 KSDDKGSEEMNYTTE
+994 KSDDKGSEEMNYATE

-1281 EVAEDVSTP
+1281 KVAEDVSTP

-1612 PVTAKSELEGQGKNV
+1612 PVTAKSEREGQGKNV

-1640 AEFSSNI
+1640 AKFSSNI
-1647 DLLKSYYESKGYKFV
+1647 DLLKSYYKSKGYKFV
-1662 SNTDIPAKFDA
+1662 SNTAIPAKFDA

-1678 GQTDSTPQYVDI
+1678 GQTDSTPQYVNI
-1690 HLEHALSLEKE
+1690 HLEHALSLERE
-1701 TKTVTRTINYYDQ
+1701 TKTVTRKINYYDKDQ
-1714 DQNKLINEA
+1714 KNQNNQNKLINEA

-1774 GFTHTTGEASDAT
+1774 GFTHTTGDAT

-1890 VYDENTFVNGKDV
+1890 VYDKNTFVNGKDV
-1903 SGQLVPG
+1903 SGQPVPG

-1953 ITTDGGNSFAEVAS
+1953 ITTDGGNSFTEVVS
-1967 PSSKTGYPELKGY
+1967 PSSKNGYLELKGY

-1986 VNAAKATHGVNAGDI
+1986 VNAAEATHGVNAGDI

-2010 LVQIKYVDED
+2010 LVQIEYIDED
-2020 TGHTLKVDTKNG
+2020 TGNALKVDKKTG
-2032 KSGETFDYSTT
+2032 KSGEKLEYSTT
-2043 DTIADYEKS
+2043 DLIKEYEKQ
-2052 GYELIH
+2052 GYELVH
-2058 DGFTENDG
+2058 DGFTANDG
-2066 NLNNKTFDSYDDVPD
+2066 NHNKETFDSYDDIPD

-2188 NWKPKEA
+2188 NWEPKEA

-2201 SYQVKP
+2201 RCQVKP

-2217 VPSADV
+2217 VPSADI

-2247 IPIDKDGNEIPNA
+2247 IPIDKDGNKIPNA
-2260 PTPKYNNDPTDPTK
+2260 PTPEYNNDPTDPTDPTK
-2274 TTTTNVPE
+2274 TTTTEVPE

-2306 VKNTQAIDLVYVDTK
+2306 VKNTQVIDLVYVDTK

-2360 YVIDPYKVSG
+2360 YVIDPDKVSG
-2370 TVPDTFDFSDQTADG
+2370 TVPDTFDFSDQAANG

-2407 DPKTPGEPI
+2407 
-2416 NPKDPNGSK
+2416 
-2425 YPPEA
+2425 
-2430 GKDNLVISS
+2430 
-2439 QNIIHYYD
+2439 
-2447 EAGNKLR
+2447 
-2454 DDKVTTD
+2454 
-2461 DSTLTREVTIDKVT
+2461 
-2475 SDVISTG
+2475 
-2482 KWTGGKEYE
+2482 
-2491 NVNTPVV
+2491 
-2498 NGYYTDRV
+2498 
-2506 SAGASTVTPADAD
+2506 
-2519 PNSGRVHNGVITNET
+2519 
-2534 TVIYHPMGHII
+2534 
-2545 PIDKSGNPIPGA
+2545 
-2557 ETPIFNND
+2557 
-2565 PNDPTKGSTT
+2565 
-2575 KSPIIPGY
+2575 
-2583 HLETPSD
+2583 
-2590 SAITPDEPGK
+2590 
-2600 DRPVVYVADTQEL
+2600 
-2613 KVQVFDLD
+2613 
-2621 GDTPDEPLK
+2621 
-2630 TDKTGA
+2630 
-2636 TVGFTGD
+2636 
-2643 SFTNFPSDVA
+2643 
-2653 TNVDSLIKYYTDRG
+2653 
-2667 YLVKTKPSDEE
+2667 
-2678 LSGKFDG
+2678 
-2685 DKTQTQYLKLQLVH
+2685 
-2699 DKVTVSGEDENTPAP
+2699 
-2714 DTPINENDPDSV
+2714 
-2726 KYPSDVSKDNL
+2726 
-2737 VISSEVIIHY
+2737 
-2747 EGAGEKTPKNVIRTV
+2747 
-2762 DKTLTRTVTI
+2762 
-2772 DKVTGKVTN
+2772 
-2781 TSDWSSNTIEYES
+2781 
-2794 VLTPQIQG
+2794 
-2802 YTSDKVQ
+2802 
-2809 VDKVSI
+2809 
-2815 TKDNAG
+2815 
-2821 EAKNGKITYTFNVV
+2821 
-2835 YTPDK
+2835 
-2840 QQLILKVHDE
+2840 
-2850 DTQSYLGD
+2850 
-2858 PVIFDGYTDQEVGN
+2858 
-2872 SPVDKLE
+2872 
-2879 ELKKKYLDL
+2879 
-2888 GYEIVEIPQL
+2888 
-2898 DKNYDDTP
+2898 
-2906 NVGGEPDKKPQVFV
+2906 
-2920 LKVKHRIVPVTPDD
+2920 D

-2979 QVVIYTRTATVDA
+2979 QVVTYTRTATVDA

-3051 DEPATPVKPG
+3051 DEPTTPVKPG
-3061 EPITPVTPTKPGKQ
+3061 EPITPVTPTTPTTPTKP
-3075 TKSVKPKPTKPEKPA
+3075 VKPTKPSKPKKPA
-3090 KQIKHEVVKLVK
+3090 KQTKPEVVKPVK

-3127 KTNGNNDKKLPQT
+3127 KNKANGTNDKKLPQT

-3162 WKKKRDDE
+3162 LKKKRDDE